1 MRIKTYSDYRPN
13 GPPPR
18 LGLKAASPSVPD
30 EDCNSNTSLAGSL
43 HSTHD
48 ELDAHCDNSGYLWLL
63 DYNPMFRDGSCHHIS
78 VLSSVSA
85 SYKGISDLTSRFEFA
100 SRYKDIAR
108 DLDANLA
115 EADMES
121 FKTEDIHALLMTGDL
136 PHDAIIDDI
145 THDFY
150 TNFLVDTVSCN
161 GVLQSNPQGEMF
173 ASISSSLLEKFRFDS
188 SMSGSSLQGEES
200 VGSINTMSICKSE
213 LLFSP
218 VKEGAHG
225 VHFSVDS
232 LDCELPT
239 EQDLILTC
247 QANKDNYTIAFEG
260 SLTIYSEDS
269 ECAEPAVNQKH
280 DKLVKRLHEGTDFN
294 IALDSDERTRRNL
307 ELLERCKKLTN
318 KLTTSMA
325 RSDLG
330 LTTWCKLKKQ
340 TNQSPL
346 KRHPS
351 GNNNENTNETTDAT
365 NEMSNSVIKSQSLP
379 NLYRRKL
386 LSSSI
391 NSAALSNSTVDS
403 FTANQRIIGTSTCMK
418 VYDVSQN
425 RSTLGSQ
432 HSEPMSTSSSD
443 NQSSSEKSQT
453 KQQPFNLVKLFMK
466 QKSISN
472 DGIVSMD
479 QLDRS
484 ECWPSSSG
492 GESGESMGEQRLGT
506 LKNTLLERPQVDL
519 PIEALEETSSAVYE
533 EIRPTNPYNRVYDE
547 VLIEEEEIEGSR
559 LSDNE
564 SNLYAV
570 VNKPHLKRANLNITN
585 SPSKGRY
592 SRKSC
597 SSQSSATSV
606 SISSCSESDGTQITR
621 MNRVLQ
627 REPCDTK
634 ATSTHF
640 EVDKLDKSMQTSSL
654 PVSSIS
660 HDRDMYKI
668 VEASFLEKLKEGD
681 CEKPVFVLYPNYTL
695 PDISFLNGRPNIYLS
710 PVKVNIS
717 PKSTDSKRNRM
728 HVKGKRPFSCNDV
741 EMLKKKGLGHI
752 KDWDSLNFLLPLECR
767 QLLSE
772 MPELMQYVKEKEVS
786 NKCDKYCNVLPAS
799 KQRNRPISCDCN
811 NLANTTAVSSSS
823 STATQPSSGYR
834 GSSTMLT
841 DESAQNSP
849 APTGNFNP
857 LFVYRYDSATSS
869 EASCANTEGQ
879 RINPSIPKR
888 SLSLADQNRMA
899 KQGEFAPPRPPL
911 PKSILRK
918 SMDKTR
924 KSTAHTKRY
933 SMFEL
938 DDFLQDPIVCG
949 TAAVEHKTKR
959 RSLQEPYYL
968 QNQTNFE
975 YRKNNDLAAKR
986 LSQQFLDA
994 ADKDADYNEYYQD
1007 EGVGTESSLESGK
1020 SNEIKFH
1027 RPHTPPLPKPRTK
1040 QMEYTDFPP
1049 PGALISSADLQQL
1062 EEFLKQSGINC
1073 QNMDEWDQNQVQK
1086 VRSQVTKFLQMKRS
1100 QEENQRSTDSSS
1112 SSCNSKK
1119 SVSFAQK
1126 PDTKTEVPQTQ
1137 TKAVD
1142 ELKVAS
1148 VATPPNSPNISAM
1161 VAQRH
1166 YQGKNLAEIPICEEG
1181 EVSPDEF
1188 SNPTTHHDGRQKYD
1202 LIDVSQKRALVS
1214 NVTDAVE
1221 MLIQHFSPATDQAE
1235 LGFLGDS
1242 KQSPA
1247 CAKIALN
1254 ALCPALYAIFRDG
1267 LKENIE
1273 TSFGAVNNS
1282 VWQMVEATA
1291 RQGPITKSLNELVLR
1306 INSEDAVTEGL
1317 VKFNAFILGLLN
1329 AQSVDAWV
1337 SYVRTRESILAKH
1350 YDPDSLILAGCVGE
1364 SRCRALLDTLL
1375 ASLEPLRLLP
1385 FSLDLMFEMRELHRS
1400 FKKIEN
1406 DMRAASR
1413 PTTINTPPLTL
1424 NQRNLLKLV
1433 RSMQSSAISS
1443 DDCQTSV
1450 IMRHKEPRNKEP
1462 STPDLLNE
1470 SANVKTTVEKNRPRS
1485 CVNPSAIGYDMCP
1498 NNSRIELETNR
1509 RWSGVHLGS
1518 KLMQAFDRLVFDD
1531 SDDYTDSLENNKP
1544 PAKATGNDTKL
1555 DTSGEEH
1562 WRPSSANSSASG
1574 NTGSNSGGKFRR
1586 LQLKWEMLSTAE
1598 SPVTP
1603 SGETSPATARGS
1615 KIPRPVSS
1623 PVRPQAP
1630 AIQSPAKNTHR
1641 GIPVPVRK
1649 GTSPT
1654 SATPR
1659 PNTARTTAVSKKP
1672 PQPANRVIPE
1682 KSTRK
1687 STDKTQ
1693 IPKGAVKKANIQK
1706 SPASR
1711 VDGACVGGAPRPA
1724 SLPYGRA
1731 APPPAPRRAASSS
1744 AARAHAHHAQQQKN
1758 KYVRTLWHRLPSD
1771 SGHLAFNEGERLR
1784 LILEVD
1790 DLYLLCCRGDQK
1802 GLVPRDAVLLE
1813 DF

>member
-1 MRIKTYSDYRPN
+1 MGVTEYDWDSRIGYYS
-13 GPPPR
+13 
-18 LGLKAASPSVPD
+18 
-30 EDCNSNTSLAGSL
+30 
-43 HSTHD
+43 
-48 ELDAHCDNSGYLWLL
+48 
-63 DYNPMFRDGSCHHIS
+63 
-78 VLSSVSA
+78 
-85 SYKGISDLTSRFEFA
+85 
-100 SRYKDIAR
+100 
-108 DLDANLA
+108 
-115 EADMES
+115 
-121 FKTEDIHALLMTGDL
+121 
-136 PHDAIIDDI
+136 
-145 THDFY
+145 
-150 TNFLVDTVSCN
+150 
-161 GVLQSNPQGEMF
+161 
-173 ASISSSLLEKFRFDS
+173 
-188 SMSGSSLQGEES
+188 GEES

-280 DKLVKRLHEGTDFN
+280 DKLVKKDFN
-294 IALDSDERTRRNL
+294 IALDSDERTRRNI

-330 LTTWCKLKKQ
+330 LTTWSKLKKQ
-340 TNQSPL
+340 NSQSPL
-346 KRHPS
+346 QRHPS
-351 GNNNENTNETTDAT
+351 GNNNENSNEAADTT
-365 NEMSNSVIKSQSLP
+365 NEMNNSVIKSQSLP

-403 FTANQRIIGTSTCMK
+403 FTANQRLIGTPTYMK

-425 RSTLGSQ
+425 RSSLGSQ
-432 HSEPMSTSSSD
+432 HSEPMSTSSTD
-443 NQSSSEKSQT
+443 NQTSSDKSQT
-453 KQQPFNLVKLFMK
+453 KQSFNLVKLFMK
-466 QKSISN
+466 QKSMSN
-472 DGIVSMD
+472 DGIVGMD
-479 QLDRS
+479 QIDRS

-492 GESGESMGEQRLGT
+492 GESGESMGEQKTGIFKST
-506 LKNTLLERPQVDL
+506 HAERPQVEL
-519 PIEALEETSSAVYE
+519 PIEALEEPSLGVYE
-533 EIRPTNPYNRVYDE
+533 EIRPTNPFNRVYDE
-547 VLIEEEEIEGSR
+547 VLIEEEEIEGYR
-559 LSDNE
+559 ASDNE

-585 SPSKGRY
+585 SPSKGRN
-592 SRKSC
+592 SRRSC

-621 MNRVLQ
+621 INRVLQ
-627 REPCDTK
+627 REPSDNK
-634 ATSTHF
+634 ATSTHL
-640 EVDKLDKSMQTSSL
+640 EAETLDKSMQTSML
-654 PVSSIS
+654 QASSMS
-660 HDRDMYKI
+660 HDREIYKI
-668 VEASFLEKLKEGD
+668 VEASFLEKLKEGG

-717 PKSTDSKRNRM
+717 PKSNDTRRNRM
-728 HVKGKRPFSCNDV
+728 QVKGKRPFSCNDV

-752 KDWDSLNFLLPLECR
+752 KDWDSLNFLLPLECK

-772 MPELMQYVKEKEVS
+772 MPELMQHMKEKELS
-786 NKCDKYCNVLPAS
+786 NKCDKYCNVSPAS
-799 KQRNRPISCDCN
+799 KQRNRPMSCDCN

-869 EASCANTEGQ
+869 EASCANIEGQ

-888 SLSLADQNRMA
+888 SLSLADQNRIA
-899 KQGEFAPPRPPL
+899 KQGELAPPRPPL

-938 DDFLQDPIVCG
+938 DDIIQDPIVCA

-968 QNQTNFE
+968 QNQTNFD

-994 ADKDADYNEYYQD
+994 AEKDADYNEYYQD

-1040 QMEYTDFPP
+1040 KIEYIDFPP

-1086 VRSQVTKFLQMKRS
+1086 
-1100 QEENQRSTDSSS
+1100 
-1112 SSCNSKK
+1112 
-1119 SVSFAQK
+1119 
-1126 PDTKTEVPQTQ
+1126 
-1137 TKAVD
+1137 
-1142 ELKVAS
+1142 
-1148 VATPPNSPNISAM
+1148 
-1161 VAQRH
+1161 
-1166 YQGKNLAEIPICEEG
+1166 GKNLAEIPICEEG

-1188 SNPTTHHDGRQKYD
+1188 LSPTTHHEGRQKYD

-1235 LGFLGDS
+1235 LAFLGDS

-1337 SYVRTRESILAKH
+1337 SYVRTRESILEKH

-1400 FKKIEN
+1400 FKRIEN

-1433 RSMQSSAISS
+1433 RSMQSSAVSS

-1450 IMRHKEPRNKEP
+1450 IMRHREPRNKEP
-1462 STPDLLNE
+1462 STPDLLND
-1470 SANVKTTVEKNRPRS
+1470 SANVKTTIEKNRPRS
-1485 CVNPSAIGYDMCP
+1485 CVNPSAIGYDVCP
-1498 NNSRIELETNR
+1498 SNSRIDLENNR

-1531 SDDYTDSLENNKP
+1531 SDDYTDSLENHKP
-1544 PAKATGNDTKL
+1544 PARAPGNDTKL
-1555 DTSGEEH
+1555 DTSGEEQ
-1562 WRPSSANSSASG
+1562 WRPGSANSSASG
-1574 NTGSNSGGKFRR
+1574 NTGTGSNNSGGKFRR

-1598 SPVTP
+1598 SPGTP

-1630 AIQSPAKNTHR
+1630 AIQSPAKNAHR

-1649 GTSPT
+1649 GSSPT
-1654 SATPR
+1654 TSTPR
-1659 PNTARTTAVSKKP
+1659 PNTARTAAAAKKP

-1687 STDKTQ
+1687 PADKTRVANV
-1693 IPKGAVKKANIQK
+1693 GAKKTNSSKK

-1711 VDGACVGGAPRPA
+1711 VDGACGGGAPRPA

-1790 DLYLLCCRGDQK
+1790 DQYLLCCRGEQK

>member
-1 MRIKTYSDYRPN
+1 MIALVLCVFAKIVGFVINDNSEKCVQLTEYATIREGKREQKR
-13 GPPPR
+13 PPPR
-18 LGLKAASPSVPD
+18 LGLKAASPAVD
-30 EDCNSNTSLAGSL
+30 EDCNSNPSLAGSQ

-48 ELDAHCDNSGYLWLL
+48 DLDAHCDNSGYLWFL
-63 DYNPMFRDGSCHHIS
+63 DYNPIFRDGSCHHTS

-85 SYKGISDLTSRFEFA
+85 SYKGIGDLTSRFEFT
-100 SRYKDIAR
+100 SRYNDIAR

-115 EADMES
+115 EADIES
-121 FKTEDIHALLMTGDL
+121 FKTEDIHALLMTANL
-136 PHDAIIDDI
+136 PHDDRAND
-145 THDFY
+145 
-150 TNFLVDTVSCN
+150 
-161 GVLQSNPQGEMF
+161 SNPHGEMF
-173 ASISSSLLEKFRFDS
+173 ASISSSMMEKFRFDS
-188 SMSGSSLQGEES
+188 SMSNNSSFQGEES

-269 ECAEPAVNQKH
+269 ECAEPAVSQNH
-280 DKLVKRLHEGTDFN
+280 DKLDKDDIN
-294 IALDSDERTRRNL
+294 IILDSDERTRRNL

-330 LTTWCKLKKQ
+330 LTTWSKLKKQ
-340 TNQSPL
+340 TSQLPL
-346 KRHPS
+346 QRHPS
-351 GNNNENTNETTDAT
+351 GNNNENSNESTDVT
-365 NEMSNSVIKSQSLP
+365 NEMNNSVIKSQSLP
-379 NLYRRKL
+379 NLYRKKL
-386 LSSSI
+386 MSSSI

-403 FTANQRIIGTSTCMK
+403 FTSNQRLNGTPTCMK

-425 RSTLGSQ
+425 RSQGSQ
-432 HSEPMSTSSSD
+432 HSEPMSTSSTD
-443 NQSSSEKSQT
+443 NQTSTDKSQT
-453 KQQPFNLVKLFMK
+453 KQQSFNLVKLFMK
-466 QKSISN
+466 QKSNSN
-472 DGIVSMD
+472 EGIVTMD

-484 ECWPSSSG
+484 ECWPSSG
-492 GESGESMGEQRLGT
+492 GESGESLGENKPEDCKT
-506 LKNTLLERPQVDL
+506 ISVNRPQAEL
-519 PIEALEETSSAVYE
+519 PSEATEETSPLFYE
-533 EIRPTNPYNRVYDE
+533 EIRSANPYNRVYDE
-547 VLIEEEEIEGSR
+547 VLIEEEESDGTK
-559 LSDNE
+559 LSDSE
-564 SNLYAV
+564 SNLYAI
-570 VNKPHLKRANLNITN
+570 VNKPRIRRTNTNLIG
-585 SPSKGRY
+585 SPSKVRTN
-592 SRKSC
+592 RKSC
-597 SSQSSATSV
+597 SSHSSATSV
-606 SISSCSESDGTQITR
+606 SISSCSESDGTQITK
-621 MNRVLQ
+621 MNRALQ

-640 EVDKLDKSMQTSSL
+640 ESNTQDKSMQTSYLQTS
-654 PVSSIS
+654 VS
-660 HDRDMYKI
+660 HDRELFKV
-668 VEASFLEKLKEGD
+668 VEPSFLEKLKEGD

-695 PDISFLNGRPNIYLS
+695 PDISFLNGRPNIYLN
-710 PVKVNIS
+710 PVKVNVS
-717 PKSTDSKRNRM
+717 PKSSESKRGRT
-728 HVKGKRPFSCNDV
+728 HIKGKRPFSCNDV

-772 MPELMQYVKEKEVS
+772 VPELMQHIKEKETTS
-786 NKCDKYCNVLPAS
+786 KCTDKYCNTPAS
-799 KQRNRPISCDCN
+799 LRQRNRPTSCDCN
-811 NLANTTAVSSSS
+811 NLGTNTTAVSSSS

-841 DESAQNSP
+841 DSSAQNSP
-849 APTGNFNP
+849 APTGAFNP

-869 EASCANTEGQ
+869 EASGVHNDGQ
-879 RINPSIPKR
+879 RINPSVPRR
-888 SLSLADQNRMA
+888 SLSLAEQNRLV
-899 KQGEFAPPRPPL
+899 KQGEPVPPRPPL

-918 SMDKTR
+918 SIDKTR
-924 KSTAHTKRY
+924 KSSTHTKRY
-933 SMFEL
+933 SMFEM
-938 DDFLQDPIVCG
+938 DDLIQDPIVCAN
-949 TAAVEHKTKR
+949 AAVEQKTKR

-968 QNQTNFE
+968 QNQNIDH
-975 YRKNNDLAAKR
+975 RKNNDLAAKR

-994 ADKDADYNEYYQD
+994 AEKDIDYNEYYQD

-1020 SNEIKFH
+1020 SNELKFH
-1027 RPHTPPLPKPRTK
+1027 RPHTPPMPKPRTK
-1040 QMEYTDFPP
+1040 KLEYIEFPP

-1062 EEFLKQSGINC
+1062 EEFLKQSGFNC

-1100 QEENQRSTDSSS
+1100 QEENQRSTDSSE

-1126 PDTKTEVPQTQ
+1126 SEGKIDVPTGPS
-1137 TKAVD
+1137 KAVED
-1142 ELKVAS
+1142 LK
-1148 VATPPNSPNISAM
+1148 
-1161 VAQRH
+1161 
-1166 YQGKNLAEIPICEEG
+1166 GKNLAEIPICEEA

-1188 SNPTTHHDGRQKYD
+1188 GSPTRHEGRVKYD
-1202 LIDVSQKRALVS
+1202 MIDVSQKRALVS

-1221 MLIQHFSPATDQAE
+1221 MLIQHFSTATDQAE
-1235 LGFLGDS
+1235 LAFLGDS

-1282 VWQMVEATA
+1282 VWQMVESTA

-1364 SRCRALLDTLL
+1364 PRCRALLDTLL

-1400 FKKIEN
+1400 FKRIES

-1413 PTTINTPPLTL
+1413 PSAINTPQLTL

-1433 RSMQSSAISS
+1433 RSMQSSGMS
-1443 DDCQTSV
+1443 DDSQASV
-1450 IMRHKEPRNKEP
+1450 IMRNKEP
-1462 STPDLLNE
+1462 STPDLLNDT
-1470 SANVKTTVEKNRPRS
+1470 ANLKTTIEKNRPRS
-1485 CVNPSAIGYDMCP
+1485 CVNPTPLGYDLCP
-1498 NNSRIELETNR
+1498 NNSRIELENNR
-1509 RWSGVHLGS
+1509 RWSGVQLGS

-1544 PAKATGNDTKL
+1544 SSKTAGNETKL
-1555 DTSGEEH
+1555 DTSGEEQ
-1562 WRPSSANSSASG
+1562 WRPSSANSCASN
-1574 NTGSNSGGKFRR
+1574 NTGNGSNNSGGKFRK
-1586 LQLKWEMLSTAE
+1586 LQLKWEMLSNAE

-1603 SGETSPATARGS
+1603 TDVSGETSPAAARGS

-1630 AIQSPAKNTHR
+1630 SIPSPAKTHNAPR
-1641 GIPVPVRK
+1641 GIPIAVRK

-1654 SATPR
+1654 STGR
-1659 PNTARTTAVSKKP
+1659 PQTAQRNTANSKKP
-1672 PQPANRVIPE
+1672 PQPANRI
-1682 KSTRK
+1682 
-1687 STDKTQ
+1687 
-1693 IPKGAVKKANIQK
+1693 IQK
-1706 SPASR
+1706 KPARNSLDKNGNSNVAENKNLSNIKKTPTSR
-1711 VDGACVGGAPRPA
+1711 VDQAGAGAGGAAPRPA

-1744 AARAHAHHAQQQKN
+1744 AARHTQKH

-1790 DLYLLCCRGDQK
+1790 EQYLLCCRGDQK
-1802 GLVPRDAVLLE
+1802 GLVPRDAVMD

>member
-1 MRIKTYSDYRPN
+1 MR
-13 GPPPR
+13 PPPR
-18 LGLKAASPSVPD
+18 LGLKAGSPGVAGVD
-30 EDCNSNTSLAGSL
+30 EDCNSNPSLAGSQN
-43 HSTHD
+43 STHD
-48 ELDAHCDNSGYLWLL
+48 DLDGHCDNSGYLWFL
-63 DYNPMFRDGSCHHIS
+63 DYNPIFRDGSCHHTS

-85 SYKGISDLTSRFEFA
+85 SYKGIGDLTSRFEFT
-100 SRYKDIAR
+100 SRYNDLAR

-115 EADMES
+115 EADIES
-121 FKTEDIHALLMTGDL
+121 FKTEDIHALLMTANL
-136 PHDAIIDDI
+136 PHDTILDDRAN
-145 THDFY
+145 D
-150 TNFLVDTVSCN
+150 
-161 GVLQSNPQGEMF
+161 
-173 ASISSSLLEKFRFDS
+173 
-188 SMSGSSLQGEES
+188 GEES

-218 VKEGAHG
+218 VKEAAHG

-247 QANKDNYTIAFEG
+247 QANKNNYTIAFEG

-280 DKLVKRLHEGTDFN
+280 DKLDKDMK
-294 IALDSDERTRRNL
+294 IILDSDERTRRNL

-318 KLTTSMA
+318 KLTSSMA

-330 LTTWCKLKKQ
+330 LTTWSKLKKQ
-340 TNQSPL
+340 NSQLPL
-346 KRHPS
+346 QRHPS
-351 GNNNENTNETTDAT
+351 GNNNENSNENSNVT
-365 NEMSNSVIKSQSLP
+365 NEMNNSVIKSQSLP

-386 LSSSI
+386 MSSSI

-403 FTANQRIIGTSTCMK
+403 FTANQRLHSTPICMK

-425 RSTLGSQ
+425 RSQGSQ
-432 HSEPMSTSSSD
+432 HSEPMSTSSTDHTSTD
-443 NQSSSEKSQT
+443 KSQT
-453 KQQPFNLVKLFMK
+453 KQQSFNLVKLFMK
-466 QKSISN
+466 QKSDSN
-472 DGIVSMD
+472 EGIVTMD

-484 ECWPSSSG
+484 ECWPSSG
-492 GESGESMGEQRLGT
+492 GESGESLGEHKTEDCKLIS
-506 LKNTLLERPQVDL
+506 ERPQAEL
-519 PIEALEETSSAVYE
+519 PSEATEDTSSLFYE
-533 EIRPTNPYNRVYDE
+533 EIRTNPFNRVYDE
-547 VLIEEEEIEGSR
+547 VLIEEEESDGAK
-559 LSDNE
+559 LSDSE
-564 SNLYAV
+564 HNLYAV
-570 VNKPHLKRANLNITN
+570 VNKPRIRRTNTNLVN
-585 SPSKGRY
+585 SPSRVR
-592 SRKSC
+592 SNRKSC
-597 SSQSSATSV
+597 SSHSSATSV
-606 SISSCSESDGTQITR
+606 SISSCSESDGTQITK
-621 MNRVLQ
+621 MNKIIH

-634 ATSTHF
+634 ATSTNF
-640 EVDKLDKSMQTSSL
+640 ETSTEDKSMQTSTLQTS
-654 PVSSIS
+654 VS
-660 HDRDMYKI
+660 HERELFKV

-710 PVKVNIS
+710 PLKINT
-717 PKSTDSKRNRM
+717 PKTVDSKRGRAQI
-728 HVKGKRPFSCNDV
+728 KGKRPFSCNDV

-772 MPELMQYVKEKEVS
+772 VPELMQHIKEKEIVP
-786 NKCDKYCNVLPAS
+786 KCTDKYCGAS
-799 KQRNRPISCDCN
+799 PSSRLKNRPMSCDCN
-811 NLANTTAVSSSS
+811 NLNTTNTTAVSSSS

-841 DESAQNSP
+841 DSSAQNSP
-849 APTGNFNP
+849 APAGNFNP

-869 EASCANTEGQ
+869 EASGLHNDSQRANPT
-879 RINPSIPKR
+879 IPKR
-888 SLSLADQNRMA
+888 SLSLAEQHRLA
-899 KQGEFAPPRPPL
+899 KQGEPVPPRPPL

-918 SMDKTR
+918 SLDKTK
-924 KSTAHTKRY
+924 KSNTHTKRY
-933 SMFEL
+933 SMFEM
-938 DDFLQDPIVCG
+938 DDLIQDPLVCG
-949 TAAVEHKTKR
+949 TGAVEQKTKR

-968 QNQTNFE
+968 QNQNID

-994 ADKDADYNEYYQD
+994 AEKDIDYNEYYQD

-1020 SNEIKFH
+1020 SNELKYH
-1027 RPHTPPLPKPRTK
+1027 RPHTPPMPKPRTK
-1040 QMEYTDFPP
+1040 KMEYIEFPP
-1049 PGALISSADLQQL
+1049 PSALISSADLQQL
-1062 EEFLKQSGINC
+1062 EEFLKLSGFNC

-1086 VRSQVTKFLQMKRS
+1086 
-1100 QEENQRSTDSSS
+1100 
-1112 SSCNSKK
+1112 
-1119 SVSFAQK
+1119 
-1126 PDTKTEVPQTQ
+1126 
-1137 TKAVD
+1137 
-1142 ELKVAS
+1142 
-1148 VATPPNSPNISAM
+1148 
-1161 VAQRH
+1161 
-1166 YQGKNLAEIPICEEG
+1166 GKNLAEMPICEEA

-1188 SNPTTHHDGRQKYD
+1188 GSPTRHEGRVKFD
-1202 LIDVSQKRALVS
+1202 MIDVSQKRALVS

-1221 MLIQHFSPATDQAE
+1221 MLIQHFSSATDQTE
-1235 LGFLGDS
+1235 LAFLGDS

-1282 VWQMVEATA
+1282 VWQMVESTA

-1337 SYVRTRESILAKH
+1337 TYVRTRESILAKH

-1364 SRCRALLDTLL
+1364 PRCRALLDTLL

-1400 FKKIEN
+1400 FKRIEN

-1413 PTTINTPPLTL
+1413 PTTINTPQLTL

-1433 RSMQSSAISS
+1433 RSMQSSGMS
-1443 DDCQTSV
+1443 DDSQASV
-1450 IMRHKEPRNKEP
+1450 IMRNKEPKSKEP
-1462 STPDLLNE
+1462 STPDLLNDT
-1470 SANVKTTVEKNRPRS
+1470 ANLKTAVEKNRPRS
-1485 CVNPSAIGYDMCP
+1485 CVNPTPLGYDLCP
-1498 NNSRIELETNR
+1498 NNSRIELDTNR
-1509 RWSGVHLGS
+1509 RWSGVQLGS

-1544 PAKATGNDTKL
+1544 STKTPAVEKL
-1555 DTSGEEH
+1555 DTSGEEQ
-1562 WRPSSANSSASG
+1562 WRPSSANSCGSN
-1574 NTGSNSGGKFRR
+1574 NTGNGSNNSGGKFRR
-1586 LQLKWEMLSTAE
+1586 LQLKWEMISNAE

-1603 SGETSPATARGS
+1603 TSETSPATARGS

-1630 AIQSPAKNTHR
+1630 SIPSPAKNGHR
-1641 GIPVPVRK
+1641 GIPVAVRK
-1649 GTSPT
+1649 GSSPT
-1654 SATPR
+1654 TSSPR
-1659 PNTARTTAVSKKP
+1659 SQTTQRAAANSKKP
-1672 PQPANRVIPE
+1672 PQAANRIPVKPE
-1682 KSTRK
+1682 RK
-1687 STDKTQ
+1687 SLDSGRNNR
-1693 IPKGAVKKANIQK
+1693 IPDSKVKI
-1706 SPASR
+1706 SPTSR
-1711 VDGACVGGAPRPA
+1711 VDQAQGASGVTPRPS

-1731 APPPAPRRAASSS
+1731 APPAAPRRAASSS
-1744 AARAHAHHAQQQKN
+1744 AARAHTQQKH

-1790 DLYLLCCRGDQK
+1790 DQHLLCCRGEQK

>member
-1 MRIKTYSDYRPN
+1 MGVT
-13 GPPPR
+13 
-18 LGLKAASPSVPD
+18 
-30 EDCNSNTSLAGSL
+30 
-43 HSTHD
+43 
-48 ELDAHCDNSGYLWLL
+48 
-63 DYNPMFRDGSCHHIS
+63 
-78 VLSSVSA
+78 
-85 SYKGISDLTSRFEFA
+85 EF
-100 SRYKDIAR
+100 DW
-108 DLDANLA
+108 D
-115 EADMES
+115 
-121 FKTEDIHALLMTGDL
+121 
-136 PHDAIIDDI
+136 
-145 THDFY
+145 
-150 TNFLVDTVSCN
+150 SCN
-161 GVLQSNPQGEMF
+161 GGYYS
-173 ASISSSLLEKFRFDS
+173 
-188 SMSGSSLQGEES
+188 GEES

-269 ECAEPAVNQKH
+269 ECAEPAVNQNH
-280 DKLVKRLHEGTDFN
+280 DKLDKDDIN
-294 IALDSDERTRRNL
+294 IILDSDERTRRNL
-307 ELLERCKKLTN
+307 ELLERCKKLTH

-330 LTTWCKLKKQ
+330 LTTWSKLKKQ
-340 TNQSPL
+340 TSHLPL
-346 KRHPS
+346 QRHPS
-351 GNNNENTNETTDAT
+351 GNNNENSNESTDVT
-365 NEMSNSVIKSQSLP
+365 NEMNNSVIKSQSLP
-379 NLYRRKL
+379 NLYRKKL
-386 LSSSI
+386 MSSSI

-403 FTANQRIIGTSTCMK
+403 FTSNQRLNGTPTCMK

-425 RSTLGSQ
+425 RSQGSQ
-432 HSEPMSTSSSD
+432 HSEPMSTSSTD
-443 NQSSSEKSQT
+443 NQTSTDKSQT
-453 KQQPFNLVKLFMK
+453 KQQSFNLVKLFMK
-466 QKSISN
+466 QKSNSN
-472 DGIVSMD
+472 EGIVTMD

-484 ECWPSSSG
+484 ECWPSSG
-492 GESGESMGEQRLGT
+492 GESGESLGENKPDDSKT
-506 LKNTLLERPQVDL
+506 ISVNRPQAEL
-519 PIEALEETSSAVYE
+519 PSEATEETSSLFYE
-533 EIRPTNPYNRVYDE
+533 EIRSVNPFNRVYDE
-547 VLIEEEEIEGSR
+547 VLIEEEESDGTK
-559 LSDNE
+559 LSDSE
-564 SNLYAV
+564 SNLYAI
-570 VNKPHLKRANLNITN
+570 VNKPRIRRTNTNLIG
-585 SPSKGRY
+585 SPSKVR
-592 SRKSC
+592 SNRKSC
-597 SSQSSATSV
+597 SSHSSATSV
-606 SISSCSESDGTQITR
+606 SISSCSESDGTQITK
-621 MNRVLQ
+621 MNRALH

-640 EVDKLDKSMQTSSL
+640 ESSTQDKSMQTSNLQASV
-654 PVSSIS
+654 PQ
-660 HDRDMYKI
+660 DRELFKV

-695 PDISFLNGRPNIYLS
+695 PDISFLNGRPNIYLN
-710 PVKVNIS
+710 PVKVNVS
-717 PKSTDSKRNRM
+717 PKSSESKRGRTQI
-728 HVKGKRPFSCNDV
+728 KGKRPFSCNDV

-772 MPELMQYVKEKEVS
+772 VPELMQHIKEKENTS
-786 NKCDKYCNVLPAS
+786 KCTDKYCNTPAS
-799 KQRNRPISCDCN
+799 LRQRNRPTSCDCN
-811 NLANTTAVSSSS
+811 NLGTNTTAVSSSS

-841 DESAQNSP
+841 DSSAQNSP
-849 APTGNFNP
+849 APTGAFNP

-869 EASCANTEGQ
+869 EASGLHNDGQ
-879 RINPSIPKR
+879 RINPSIPRR
-888 SLSLADQNRMA
+888 SLSLAEQNRLA
-899 KQGEFAPPRPPL
+899 KQGESVPPRPPL

-918 SMDKTR
+918 SIDKTR
-924 KSTAHTKRY
+924 KSSAKRY
-933 SMFEL
+933 SMFEM
-938 DDFLQDPIVCG
+938 DDLIQDPIVCAN
-949 TAAVEHKTKR
+949 AAVENKTKR

-968 QNQTNFE
+968 QNQNID

-994 ADKDADYNEYYQD
+994 AEKDIDYNEYYHD

-1020 SNEIKFH
+1020 SNELKFH
-1027 RPHTPPLPKPRTK
+1027 RPHTPPMPKPRTK
-1040 QMEYTDFPP
+1040 KLEYIEFPP

-1062 EEFLKQSGINC
+1062 EEFLKQSGFNC

-1086 VRSQVTKFLQMKRS
+1086 
-1100 QEENQRSTDSSS
+1100 
-1112 SSCNSKK
+1112 
-1119 SVSFAQK
+1119 
-1126 PDTKTEVPQTQ
+1126 
-1137 TKAVD
+1137 
-1142 ELKVAS
+1142 
-1148 VATPPNSPNISAM
+1148 
-1161 VAQRH
+1161 
-1166 YQGKNLAEIPICEEG
+1166 GKNLAEIPICEEA

-1188 SNPTTHHDGRQKYD
+1188 GSPTRHEGRVKYD
-1202 LIDVSQKRALVS
+1202 MIDVSQKRALVS

-1221 MLIQHFSPATDQAE
+1221 MLIQHFSTATDQAE
-1235 LGFLGDS
+1235 LAFLGDS

-1282 VWQMVEATA
+1282 VWQMVESTA

-1350 YDPDSLILAGCVGE
+1350 YDPDSLVLAGCVGE
-1364 SRCRALLDTLL
+1364 PRCRALLDTLL

-1400 FKKIEN
+1400 FKRIES

-1413 PTTINTPPLTL
+1413 PSAINTPQLTL

-1433 RSMQSSAISS
+1433 RSMQSSGIS
-1443 DDCQTSV
+1443 DDSQASV
-1450 IMRHKEPRNKEP
+1450 IMRNKEP
-1462 STPDLLNE
+1462 STPDLLNDT
-1470 SANVKTTVEKNRPRS
+1470 ANLKTTIEKNRPRS
-1485 CVNPSAIGYDMCP
+1485 CVNPTPLGYDMCP
-1498 NNSRIELETNR
+1498 NNSRIDLENNR
-1509 RWSGVHLGS
+1509 RWSGVQLGS

-1544 PAKATGNDTKL
+1544 SSKTAANETKL
-1555 DTSGEEH
+1555 DTSGEEQ
-1562 WRPSSANSSASG
+1562 WRPSSANSSGSN
-1574 NTGSNSGGKFRR
+1574 NTGNGSNNSGGKFRK

-1603 SGETSPATARGS
+1603 TGETSPAAVRS

-1630 AIQSPAKNTHR
+1630 SIPSPAKSHNAPR
-1641 GIPVPVRK
+1641 GIPVAVRK
-1649 GTSPT
+1649 GASPT
-1654 SATPR
+1654 STSR
-1659 PNTARTTAVSKKP
+1659 PQTAQRNTANKKP
-1672 PQPANRVIPE
+1672 PQPANRIIHE
-1682 KSTRK
+1682 KPTRK
-1687 STDKTQ
+1687 SLDKNGNLNLAEN
-1693 IPKGAVKKANIQK
+1693 KNLSNLRKA
-1706 SPASR
+1706 PTSR
-1711 VDGACVGGAPRPA
+1711 VDQAGGAAGLAPRPA

-1744 AARAHAHHAQQQKN
+1744 ATRHTQKH

-1771 SGHLAFNEGERLR
+1771 SGHLAFNEGEKLR

-1790 DLYLLCCRGDQK
+1790 EQYLLCCRGDQK
-1802 GLVPRDAVLLE
+1802 GLVPRDAVMD

>member
-1 MRIKTYSDYRPN
+1 MR
-13 GPPPR
+13 PPPR
-18 LGLKAASPSVPD
+18 LGLKAASPGVD
-30 EDCNSNTSLAGSL
+30 EDCNSNPSLAGSQ

-48 ELDAHCDNSGYLWLL
+48 DLDAHCDNSGYLWFL
-63 DYNPMFRDGSCHHIS
+63 DYNPIFRDGSCHHTS

-85 SYKGISDLTSRFEFA
+85 SYKGIGDLTSRFEFT
-100 SRYKDIAR
+100 SRYNDIAR

-115 EADMES
+115 EADIES
-121 FKTEDIHALLMTGDL
+121 FKTEDIHALLMTANL
-136 PHDAIIDDI
+136 PHDDRVND
-145 THDFY
+145 
-150 TNFLVDTVSCN
+150 
-161 GVLQSNPQGEMF
+161 SNPHGEMF
-173 ASISSSLLEKFRFDS
+173 ASISSSMMEKFRFDS
-188 SMSGSSLQGEES
+188 SMSNNSSFQVRLTTSMFYVSPAFYFHQHISLIYNMGVTEFDWDSCNGGYYSGEES

-269 ECAEPAVNQKH
+269 ECAEPAVNQNH
-280 DKLVKRLHEGTDFN
+280 DKLDKDDIN
-294 IALDSDERTRRNL
+294 IILDSDERTRRNL
-307 ELLERCKKLTN
+307 ELLERCKKLTH

-330 LTTWCKLKKQ
+330 LTTWSKLKKQ
-340 TNQSPL
+340 TSHLPL
-346 KRHPS
+346 QRHPS
-351 GNNNENTNETTDAT
+351 GNNNENSNESTDVA
-365 NEMSNSVIKSQSLP
+365 NEMNNSVIKSQSLP
-379 NLYRRKL
+379 NLYRKKL
-386 LSSSI
+386 MSSSI

-403 FTANQRIIGTSTCMK
+403 FTSNQRLNGTPTCMK

-425 RSTLGSQ
+425 RSQGSQ
-432 HSEPMSTSSSD
+432 HSEPMSTSSTD
-443 NQSSSEKSQT
+443 NQTSTDKSQT
-453 KQQPFNLVKLFMK
+453 KQQSFNLVKLFMK
-466 QKSISN
+466 QKSNSN
-472 DGIVSMD
+472 EGIVTMD

-484 ECWPSSSG
+484 ECWPSSG
-492 GESGESMGEQRLGT
+492 GESGESLGENKPDDSKT
-506 LKNTLLERPQVDL
+506 ISVNRPQAEL
-519 PIEALEETSSAVYE
+519 PSEATEETSSLFYE
-533 EIRPTNPYNRVYDE
+533 EIRSVNPYNRVYDE
-547 VLIEEEEIEGSR
+547 VLIEEEESDGTK
-559 LSDNE
+559 LSDSE
-564 SNLYAV
+564 SNLYAI
-570 VNKPHLKRANLNITN
+570 VNKPRIRRTNTNLIG
-585 SPSKGRY
+585 SPSKVR
-592 SRKSC
+592 SNRKSC
-597 SSQSSATSV
+597 SSHSSATSV
-606 SISSCSESDGTQITR
+606 SISSCSESDGTQITK
-621 MNRVLQ
+621 MNRALH

-640 EVDKLDKSMQTSSL
+640 ESSTQDKSMQTSNLQASV
-654 PVSSIS
+654 PQ
-660 HDRDMYKI
+660 DRELFKV

-695 PDISFLNGRPNIYLS
+695 PDISFLNGRPNIYLN
-710 PVKVNIS
+710 PVKVNVS
-717 PKSTDSKRNRM
+717 PKSSESKRGRTQI
-728 HVKGKRPFSCNDV
+728 KGKRPFSCNDV

-772 MPELMQYVKEKEVS
+772 VPELMQHIKEKENTS
-786 NKCDKYCNVLPAS
+786 KCTDKYCNTPAS
-799 KQRNRPISCDCN
+799 LRQRNRPTSCDCN
-811 NLANTTAVSSSS
+811 NLGTNTTAVSSSS

-841 DESAQNSP
+841 DSSAQNSP
-849 APTGNFNP
+849 APTGAFNP

-869 EASCANTEGQ
+869 EASGLHNDGQ
-879 RINPSIPKR
+879 RINPSIPRR
-888 SLSLADQNRMA
+888 SLSLAEQNRLA
-899 KQGEFAPPRPPL
+899 KQGESVPPRPPL

-918 SMDKTR
+918 SIDKTR
-924 KSTAHTKRY
+924 KSSAKRY
-933 SMFEL
+933 SMFEM
-938 DDFLQDPIVCG
+938 DDLIQDPIVCAN
-949 TAAVEHKTKR
+949 AAVENKTKR

-968 QNQTNFE
+968 QNQNID

-994 ADKDADYNEYYQD
+994 AEKDIDYNEYYHD

-1020 SNEIKFH
+1020 SNELKFH
-1027 RPHTPPLPKPRTK
+1027 RPHTPPMPKPRTK
-1040 QMEYTDFPP
+1040 KLEYIEFPP

-1062 EEFLKQSGINC
+1062 EEFLKQSGFNC

-1086 VRSQVTKFLQMKRS
+1086 
-1100 QEENQRSTDSSS
+1100 
-1112 SSCNSKK
+1112 
-1119 SVSFAQK
+1119 
-1126 PDTKTEVPQTQ
+1126 
-1137 TKAVD
+1137 
-1142 ELKVAS
+1142 
-1148 VATPPNSPNISAM
+1148 
-1161 VAQRH
+1161 
-1166 YQGKNLAEIPICEEG
+1166 GKNLAEIPICEEA

-1188 SNPTTHHDGRQKYD
+1188 GSPTRHEGRVKYD
-1202 LIDVSQKRALVS
+1202 MIDVSQKRALVS

-1221 MLIQHFSPATDQAE
+1221 MLIQHFSTATDQAE
-1235 LGFLGDS
+1235 LAFLGDS

-1282 VWQMVEATA
+1282 VWQMVESTA

-1364 SRCRALLDTLL
+1364 PRCRALLDTLL

-1400 FKKIEN
+1400 FKRIES

-1413 PTTINTPPLTL
+1413 PSAINTPQLTL

-1433 RSMQSSAISS
+1433 RSMQSSGIS
-1443 DDCQTSV
+1443 DDSQASV
-1450 IMRHKEPRNKEP
+1450 IMRNKEP
-1462 STPDLLNE
+1462 STPDLLNDT
-1470 SANVKTTVEKNRPRS
+1470 ANLKTTIEKNRPRS
-1485 CVNPSAIGYDMCP
+1485 CVNPTPLGYDMCP
-1498 NNSRIELETNR
+1498 NNSRIDLENNR
-1509 RWSGVHLGS
+1509 RWSGVQLGS

-1544 PAKATGNDTKL
+1544 SSKTAANETKL
-1555 DTSGEEH
+1555 DTSGEEQ
-1562 WRPSSANSSASG
+1562 WRPSSANSCGSN
-1574 NTGSNSGGKFRR
+1574 NTGNGSNNSGGKFRK

-1603 SGETSPATARGS
+1603 TGETSPAAVRS

-1630 AIQSPAKNTHR
+1630 SIPSPAKSHNAPR
-1641 GIPVPVRK
+1641 GIPIAVRK
-1649 GTSPT
+1649 GASPT
-1654 SATPR
+1654 STSR
-1659 PNTARTTAVSKKP
+1659 PQTAQRNTANKKP
-1672 PQPANRVIPE
+1672 PQPANRITHE
-1682 KSTRK
+1682 KPARK
-1687 STDKTQ
+1687 SLDKNGNSNLAENKNL
-1693 IPKGAVKKANIQK
+1693 INLRKA
-1706 SPASR
+1706 PTSR
-1711 VDGACVGGAPRPA
+1711 VDQAGGAAGLAPRPA

-1744 AARAHAHHAQQQKN
+1744 ATRHTQKH

-1771 SGHLAFNEGERLR
+1771 SGHLAFNEGEKLR

-1790 DLYLLCCRGDQK
+1790 EQYLLCCRGDQK
-1802 GLVPRDAVLLE
+1802 GLVPRDAVME

>member
-1 MRIKTYSDYRPN
+1 MRIKSHTDYRPN

-18 LGLKAASPSVPD
+18 LGLKAASPGVAGVD
-30 EDCNSNTSLAGSL
+30 EDCNSNTSLAGSQ
-43 HSTHD
+43 HSAHD
-48 ELDAHCDNSGYLWLL
+48 DLDAHCDNSGYLWFL
-63 DYNPMFRDGSCHHIS
+63 DYNPIFRDSSCHHTS

-85 SYKGISDLTSRFEFA
+85 SYKGISDLTSRFEFT
-100 SRYKDIAR
+100 SRYNDLAR

-121 FKTEDIHALLMTGDL
+121 FKTEDIHALLMTANL
-136 PHDAIIDDI
+136 PHDTIIDDR
-145 THDFY
+145 THD
-150 TNFLVDTVSCN
+150 CN
-161 GVLQSNPQGEMF
+161 PRGEMF
-173 ASISSSLLEKFRFDS
+173 ASISSSLMEKFRFDS
-188 SMSGSSLQGEES
+188 SISGDSSFQGEES

-269 ECAEPAVNQKH
+269 ECAEPAVNPKH
-280 DKLVKRLHEGTDFN
+280 DKLGKDNLV
-294 IALDSDERTRRNL
+294 ALDSDERTRRNL

-330 LTTWCKLKKQ
+330 LTTWSKLKKQ
-340 TNQSPL
+340 SSETPL
-346 KRHPS
+346 RRHPS
-351 GNNNENTNETTDAT
+351 GNNNEDSNESTDVT
-365 NEMSNSVIKSQSLP
+365 SEMNSSVIKSQSLP

-386 LSSSI
+386 MSSSI

-403 FTANQRIIGTSTCMK
+403 FTANHKLTGNSTCMK

-432 HSEPMSTSSSD
+432 HSEPMSTSSTENQTSSD
-443 NQSSSEKSQT
+443 KSQP
-453 KQQPFNLVKLFMK
+453 KQSFNLVKLFMK

-472 DGIVSMD
+472 DGIVGMD

-492 GESGESMGEQRLGT
+492 GDSGESMGEQKLAD
-506 LKNTLLERPQVDL
+506 LKSVSADRPQAEL
-519 PIEALEETSSAVYE
+519 PCDTEENTSVIYD
-533 EIRPTNPYNRVYDE
+533 EIRSVNPYNRVYDE
-547 VLIEEEEIEGSR
+547 VIEEEENLEGAK
-559 LSDNE
+559 LSGSDT
-564 SNLYAV
+564 NLYAV
-570 VNKPHLKRANLNITN
+570 VNKPHIKRANMSSNN
-585 SPSKGRY
+585 SPCKTR

-621 MNRVLQ
+621 MNKIPL
-627 REPCDTK
+627 RESCDHK
-634 ATSTHF
+634 STSTHL
-640 EVDKLDKSMQTSSL
+640 EADTLDKSMQTSNIQ
-654 PVSSIS
+654 VSTIS
-660 HDRDMYKI
+660 HERELLKV
-668 VEASFLEKLKEGD
+668 VEPSFLEKLKEGD

-695 PDISFLNGRPNIYLS
+695 PDISFLNGRPNIYLN
-710 PVKVNIS
+710 PLKVNIS
-717 PKSTDSKRNRM
+717 PKSNESKKTRM
-728 HVKGKRPFSCNDV
+728 QVKGKRPFSCNDV
-741 EMLKKKGLGHI
+741 EILKKKGLSHI
-752 KDWDSLNFLLPLECR
+752 KDWDSLNFLLPLECK

-772 MPELMQYVKEKEVS
+772 LPELAQIKEKEGVS
-786 NKCDKYCNVLPAS
+786 KCSDKYCNSSPSCKS
-799 KQRNRPISCDCN
+799 KNRPMSCDCN
-811 NLANTTAVSSSS
+811 NLVGNNTAVSSSS

-841 DESAQNSP
+841 DSSAQNSP
-849 APTGNFNP
+849 APAGNFNP

-869 EASCANTEGQ
+869 EASCVNNDGL
-879 RINPSIPKR
+879 RIIPTIPKR
-888 SLSLADQNRMA
+888 SLSLADQNRMV
-899 KQGEFAPPRPPL
+899 KQGELAPPRPPL

-918 SMDKTR
+918 SVDKTR
-924 KSTAHTKRY
+924 KSTSHTKRY
-933 SMFEL
+933 SMFEM
-938 DDFLQDPIVCG
+938 DEFIQDPIVCA

-968 QNQTNFE
+968 QNQNLD

-994 ADKDADYNEYYQD
+994 AEKDAEYNEYYQD

-1040 QMEYTDFPP
+1040 KMEYIDFPP

-1062 EEFLKQSGINC
+1062 EEFLKQSGFNC

-1086 VRSQVTKFLQMKRS
+1086 
-1100 QEENQRSTDSSS
+1100 
-1112 SSCNSKK
+1112 
-1119 SVSFAQK
+1119 A
-1126 PDTKTEVPQTQ
+1126 
-1137 TKAVD
+1137 
-1142 ELKVAS
+1142 
-1148 VATPPNSPNISAM
+1148 
-1161 VAQRH
+1161 
-1166 YQGKNLAEIPICEEG
+1166 KNLAEIPICEEG

-1188 SNPTTHHDGRQKYD
+1188 GTPTLHEGRAKYD

-1235 LGFLGDS
+1235 LAFLGDS

-1267 LKENIE
+1267 LKESIE
-1273 TSFGAVNNS
+1273 TSFGSVNNS

-1337 SYVRTRESILAKH
+1337 SYVRTRESILEKH
-1350 YDPDSLILAGCVGE
+1350 YGPDSLILAGCIGE
-1364 SRCRALLDTLL
+1364 PRCRALLDTLL

-1400 FKKIEN
+1400 FKRIES

-1413 PTTINTPPLTL
+1413 
-1424 NQRNLLKLV
+1424 
-1433 RSMQSSAISS
+1433 
-1443 DDCQTSV
+1443 
-1450 IMRHKEPRNKEP
+1450 
-1462 STPDLLNE
+1462 
-1470 SANVKTTVEKNRPRS
+1470 
-1485 CVNPSAIGYDMCP
+1485 
-1498 NNSRIELETNR
+1498 LEC
-1509 RWSGVHLGS
+1509 SGDE
-1518 KLMQAFDRLVFDD
+1518 Q
-1531 SDDYTDSLENNKP
+1531 
-1544 PAKATGNDTKL
+1544 
-1555 DTSGEEH
+1555 
-1562 WRPSSANSSASG
+1562 WRPGSANSAASG
-1574 NTGSNSGGKFRR
+1574 NTGNGSNNSGGKFRR
-1586 LQLKWEMLSTAE
+1586 LQLKWELLSNAE

-1603 SGETSPATARGS
+1603 SGETSPAAARGS

-1623 PVRPQAP
+1623 PVRPHAP
-1630 AIQSPAKNTHR
+1630 AITSPAKNTHR

-1649 GTSPT
+1649 GNSPT
-1654 SATPR
+1654 SATATNR
-1659 PNTARTTAVSKKP
+1659 AAARSTATNKKP

-1682 KSTRK
+1682 KPTRK
-1687 STDKTQ
+1687 PAPEKPRLSNTNVAAKITCNA
-1693 IPKGAVKKANIQK
+1693 KK
-1706 SPASR
+1706 SPTSR
-1711 VDGACVGGAPRPA
+1711 VDRVEGGGGAPRPS

-1731 APPPAPRRAASSS
+1731 PPPAAPRRAASSS
-1744 AARAHAHHAQQQKN
+1744 AARPHAHHAQHAQHKN
-1758 KYVRTLWHRLPSD
+1758 RYVRTLWHRLPSD

-1790 DLYLLCCRGDQK
+1790 DQYLLCCRGEQK
-1802 GLVPRDAVLLE
+1802 GLVPRDAVLE

>member
-1 MRIKTYSDYRPN
+1 MRIKAQTDFRPN

-18 LGLKAASPSVPD
+18 LGLKASSPSVAD
-30 EDCNSNTSLAGSL
+30 EDCNSNPSLAGSQ

-48 ELDAHCDNSGYLWLL
+48 DLDAHCDNSGYLWFL
-63 DYNPMFRDGSCHHIS
+63 DYNPIFRDGSCHHNS

-85 SYKGISDLTSRFEFA
+85 SYKGIGDLTSRFEFT
-100 SRYKDIAR
+100 SRYNDLAR

-115 EADMES
+115 EADIES
-121 FKTEDIHALLMTGDL
+121 FKTEDIHALLMTTNL
-136 PHDAIIDDI
+136 PDDR
-145 THDFY
+145 
-150 TNFLVDTVSCN
+150 TNN
-161 GVLQSNPQGEMF
+161 
-173 ASISSSLLEKFRFDS
+173 
-188 SMSGSSLQGEES
+188 GEES

-269 ECAEPAVNQKH
+269 ECAETAVNQKH
-280 DKLVKRLHEGTDFN
+280 DKLDKDDMR
-294 IALDSDERTRRNL
+294 IILDSDERTRRNL

-330 LTTWCKLKKQ
+330 LTTWSKLKKQ
-340 TNQSPL
+340 TSQLPL
-346 KRHPS
+346 QRHPS
-351 GNNNENTNETTDAT
+351 GNNNENSNESTDAT
-365 NEMSNSVIKSQSLP
+365 NEMNNSVIKSQSLP

-386 LSSSI
+386 MSSSI

-403 FTANQRIIGTSTCMK
+403 FTVNQRLHSTPICMK

-425 RSTLGSQ
+425 RSQGSQ
-432 HSEPMSTSSSD
+432 HSEPMSTSSTDQTSTD
-443 NQSSSEKSQT
+443 KSQT
-453 KQQPFNLVKLFMK
+453 KQQSFNLVKLFMK
-466 QKSISN
+466 QKSDSN
-472 DGIVSMD
+472 EGIVTMD

-484 ECWPSSSG
+484 ECWPSSG
-492 GESGESMGEQRLGT
+492 GESGESLGEHKAEINKSIST
-506 LKNTLLERPQVDL
+506 RPQAEL
-519 PIEALEETSSAVYE
+519 PIEATEETSSLFYD
-533 EIRPTNPYNRVYDE
+533 EIRTNPFNRVYDE
-547 VLIEEEEIEGSR
+547 VLLEEEESDGAK
-559 LSDNE
+559 LSDSD

-570 VNKPHLKRANLNITN
+570 VNKPRIRRTNTNLMN
-585 SPSKGRY
+585 SPSRIRHNK
-592 SRKSC
+592 KSV
-597 SSQSSATSV
+597 SSHSSATSV
-606 SISSCSESDGTQITR
+606 SISSCSESDGTQITK
-621 MNRVLQ
+621 MNKMIH

-634 ATSTHF
+634 STSTHF
-640 EVDKLDKSMQTSSL
+640 ESSTEDKCMQTSNLQTS
-654 PVSSIS
+654 VS
-660 HDRDMYKI
+660 HERELYKV

-710 PVKVNIS
+710 PVKVNMS
-717 PKSTDSKRNRM
+717 SKTDSKRNRTQ
-728 HVKGKRPFSCNDV
+728 VKGKRPFSCNDV

-772 MPELMQYVKEKEVS
+772 VPELMQHMKEKETIH
-786 NKCDKYCNVLPAS
+786 KCTEKYCTATPAS
-799 KQRNRPISCDCN
+799 RLRNRPLSCDCN
-811 NLANTTAVSSSS
+811 NLANATAVSSSS

-841 DESAQNSP
+841 DSSAQNSP
-849 APTGNFNP
+849 APAGNFNP

-869 EASCANTEGQ
+869 EASGVHNDSQKT
-879 RINPSIPKR
+879 NPTVPKR
-888 SLSLADQNRMA
+888 SLSLADQHRLG
-899 KQGEFAPPRPPL
+899 KQGEPVPPRPPL

-918 SMDKTR
+918 SLDKTK
-924 KSTAHTKRY
+924 KSNAHTKRY
-933 SMFEL
+933 SMFEMEDL
-938 DDFLQDPIVCG
+938 VQDPLACA
-949 TAAVEHKTKR
+949 TAAVEQKTKR

-968 QNQTNFE
+968 QNQNIDC
-975 YRKNNDLAAKR
+975 RKNNDLAAKR

-994 ADKDADYNEYYQD
+994 AEKDIDYNEYYQD

-1020 SNEIKFH
+1020 SNELRYH
-1027 RPHTPPLPKPRTK
+1027 RPHTPPMPKPRTK
-1040 QMEYTDFPP
+1040 KLEYIEFPP

-1062 EEFLKQSGINC
+1062 EEFLKQSGVNC
-1073 QNMDEWDQNQVQK
+1073 QNMDEWDQTQVQK
-1086 VRSQVTKFLQMKRS
+1086 
-1100 QEENQRSTDSSS
+1100 
-1112 SSCNSKK
+1112 
-1119 SVSFAQK
+1119 
-1126 PDTKTEVPQTQ
+1126 
-1137 TKAVD
+1137 
-1142 ELKVAS
+1142 
-1148 VATPPNSPNISAM
+1148 
-1161 VAQRH
+1161 
-1166 YQGKNLAEIPICEEG
+1166 GKNLAEMPICEEA

-1188 SNPTTHHDGRQKYD
+1188 ASPTRHEGRAKYD

-1221 MLIQHFSPATDQAE
+1221 MLIQHFSSATDQAE
-1235 LGFLGDS
+1235 LAFLGDS
-1242 KQSPA
+1242 KQSPT

-1282 VWQMVEATA
+1282 VWQMVESTA

-1364 SRCRALLDTLL
+1364 PRCRALLDTLL

-1400 FKKIEN
+1400 FKRIES

-1413 PTTINTPPLTL
+1413 PTTINTPQLTL
-1424 NQRNLLKLV
+1424 NQLNILKLV
-1433 RSMQSSAISS
+1433 RSMQSSGMS
-1443 DDCQTSV
+1443 DDSQASV
-1450 IMRHKEPRNKEP
+1450 IMRNKDPKNKEP
-1462 STPDLLNE
+1462 STPDLLNDT
-1470 SANVKTTVEKNRPRS
+1470 ANIKTTIEKNRPRS
-1485 CVNPSAIGYDMCP
+1485 CVNPSPLGYDICP
-1498 NNSRIELETNR
+1498 NNSRIEENNR
-1509 RWSGVHLGS
+1509 RWSGVQLGS
-1518 KLMQAFDRLVFDD
+1518 KLMQAFDRLVLDD
-1531 SDDYTDSLENNKP
+1531 SDDYTDSLEN
-1544 PAKATGNDTKL
+1544 KATTKPSTVEMKL
-1555 DTSGEEH
+1555 DTSGEEQ
-1562 WRPSSANSSASG
+1562 WRPSSVNSCGSG
-1574 NTGSNSGGKFRR
+1574 NTAQGSNNSGGKFRK
-1586 LQLKWEMLSTAE
+1586 LQLKWEMMSNAE

-1603 SGETSPATARGS
+1603 PSETSPAAARGS

-1630 AIQSPAKNTHR
+1630 ALPSPAKNTLR
-1641 GIPVPVRK
+1641 GIPVAVRK
-1649 GTSPT
+1649 GAPPT
-1654 SATPR
+1654 ISTPR
-1659 PNTARTTAVSKKP
+1659 TQTTQRGVGNKKP
-1672 PQPANRVIPE
+1672 PQAANRIIPDTKRNIFE
-1682 KSTRK
+1682 KARTNQRI
-1687 STDKTQ
+1687 DKN
-1693 IPKGAVKKANIQK
+1693 AKKA
-1706 SPASR
+1706 PTSR
-1711 VDGACVGGAPRPA
+1711 VDQAQGPSGVSPRPS

-1731 APPPAPRRAASSS
+1731 APPATPRRAASSS
-1744 AARAHAHHAQQQKN
+1744 AARAHTQQKH

-1790 DLYLLCCRGDQK
+1790 DQYLLCCRGEQK

>member
-1 MRIKTYSDYRPN
+1 MIGLVLCFVAKIIDLALSAYSADCTERYEFLHRKRRRRKASQ

-18 LGLKAASPSVPD
+18 LGLKAASPGVTD

-145 THDFY
+145 THD
-150 TNFLVDTVSCN
+150 
-161 GVLQSNPQGEMF
+161 SNPQGEMF

-269 ECAEPAVNQKH
+269 ECAEFTVNQKH
-280 DKLVKRLHEGTDFN
+280 DKLVKKDLN
-294 IALDSDERTRRNL
+294 IALDNDERTRRNL

-330 LTTWCKLKKQ
+330 LTTWSKLKKQ
-340 TNQSPL
+340 TSHSPL

-351 GNNNENTNETTDAT
+351 GNNNEESNESTDNTS
-365 NEMSNSVIKSQSLP
+365 EMNNSVIKSQSLP
-379 NLYRRKL
+379 NLYRKKL

-403 FTANQRIIGTSTCMK
+403 FTANQRLIGTPTCMK
-418 VYDVSQN
+418 VYDVSLN

-432 HSEPMSTSSSD
+432 HSEPMSTSSTD
-443 NQSSSEKSQT
+443 NQTSSDKSQT
-453 KQQPFNLVKLFMK
+453 KQSFNLVKLFMK
-466 QKSISN
+466 QKSTSN

-492 GESGESMGEQRLGT
+492 GESGESMGEQKLGIF
-506 LKNTLLERPQVDL
+506 KSSHAERPQVDL

-533 EIRPTNPYNRVYDE
+533 EIRTPNPYNRVYDE
-547 VLIEEEEIEGSR
+547 VLIEEEEVEGANK

-564 SNLYAV
+564 SNLYAI
-570 VNKPHLKRANLNITN
+570 VNKPHFKRTNLNITN

-627 REPCDTK
+627 RESCDTK
-634 ATSTHF
+634 ATSTHL
-640 EVDKLDKSMQTSSL
+640 EAAKLDKSMQTSSL
-654 PVSSIS
+654 QVSSMS
-660 HDRDMYKI
+660 HDREIYKV

-717 PKSTDSKRNRM
+717 PKSNDTRKNRM
-728 HVKGKRPFSCNDV
+728 QLKGKRPFSCTDV

-772 MPELMQYVKEKEVS
+772 MPELMQYIKEKDIP
-786 NKCDKYCNVLPAS
+786 NKSDKYCNLSPAS
-799 KQRNRPISCDCN
+799 KKNRPMSCDCT

-841 DESAQNSP
+841 DESSQNSP

-888 SLSLADQNRMA
+888 SLSLADQNRIA
-899 KQGEFAPPRPPL
+899 KQGELAPPRPPL

-924 KSTAHTKRY
+924 KTTAQTKRY

-938 DDFLQDPIVCG
+938 DDFIQDPIVCAS
-949 TAAVEHKTKR
+949 AAVENKTKR

-968 QNQTNFE
+968 QNQTNFD

-1040 QMEYTDFPP
+1040 KIEYIDFPP

-1126 PDTKTEVPQTQ
+1126 PDTKPDVQQSQ
-1137 TKAVD
+1137 TKPLD

-1148 VATPPNSPNISAM
+1148 LATPPNSPNISAM

-1166 YQGKNLAEIPICEEG
+1166 YQAKNLAEIPICEEG

-1188 SNPTTHHDGRQKYD
+1188 LSPTTQNDGRQKYD

-1235 LGFLGDS
+1235 LAFLGDS

-1350 YDPDSLILAGCVGE
+1350 YDSDSLILAGCVGE

-1400 FKKIEN
+1400 FKRIEN

-1485 CVNPSAIGYDMCP
+1485 CVNPSPIGYDMCP
-1498 NNSRIELETNR
+1498 NNSRIDLENNR

-1544 PAKATGNDTKL
+1544 SAKAPGNDTKL
-1555 DTSGEEH
+1555 DISGEEQ
-1562 WRPSSANSSASG
+1562 WRPGSANSSASG
-1574 NTGSNSGGKFRR
+1574 NTGAGSNNSGGKFRR

-1630 AIQSPAKNTHR
+1630 TAQSPAKNTHR

-1649 GTSPT
+1649 GSSPT
-1654 SATPR
+1654 TTAPR
-1659 PNTARTTAVSKKP
+1659 PNTTRAGATNKKP
-1672 PQPANRVIPE
+1672 PQPANR
-1682 KSTRK
+1682 
-1687 STDKTQ
+1687 
-1693 IPKGAVKKANIQK
+1693 
-1706 SPASR
+1706 ASR

-1744 AARAHAHHAQQQKN
+1744 AARAHAHHAQQKN

-1790 DLYLLCCRGDQK
+1790 DQYLLCCRGDQK

>member
-18 LGLKAASPSVPD
+18 LGLKAASPGVD
-30 EDCNSNTSLAGSL
+30 EDCNSNTSLAGSQ

-48 ELDAHCDNSGYLWLL
+48 ELDSHCDNSGYLWLL

-85 SYKGISDLTSRFEFA
+85 SYKGLSDLTSRFEFA
-100 SRYKDIAR
+100 SRYKDLAR

-121 FKTEDIHALLMTGDL
+121 FKTEDIHALLMTADL
-136 PHDAIIDDI
+136 PHDTIIDDI
-145 THDFY
+145 AHD
-150 TNFLVDTVSCN
+150 
-161 GVLQSNPQGEMF
+161 SNPQGEMF
-173 ASISSSLLEKFRFDS
+173 ASISSSLVERFQLDS
-188 SMSGSSLQGEES
+188 SMSAASSFQGEES

-218 VKEGAHG
+218 VKEAVHG

-260 SLTIYSEDS
+260 SVTIYSEDN
-269 ECAEPAVNQKH
+269 ECIEPAVIQKH
-280 DKLVKRLHEGTDFN
+280 DNLVKEN
-294 IALDSDERTRRNL
+294 INIGLDSDERTRRNL
-307 ELLERCKKLTN
+307 ELLERCKKLTH

-325 RSDLG
+325 RSELG
-330 LTTWCKLKKQ
+330 LTTWSKLKKQ
-340 TNQSPL
+340 TSQSPL
-346 KRHPS
+346 QRHPS
-351 GNNNENTNETTDAT
+351 GNNNGDSNDSADVI
-365 NEMSNSVIKSQSLP
+365 NEMNNSVIKSQSLP

-386 LSSSI
+386 MSSSI

-403 FTANQRIIGTSTCMK
+403 FTVNQRLTGTSACMK

-425 RSTLGSQ
+425 RSSHGSQ
-432 HSEPMSTSSSD
+432 LSEPMSTSSTENQTSSD
-443 NQSSSEKSQT
+443 KSQT
-453 KQQPFNLVKLFMK
+453 KQSFNLVKLFMK
-466 QKSISN
+466 QKSNSN
-472 DGIVSMD
+472 EGIVSMD

-484 ECWPSSSG
+484 DCWPSSSG
-492 GESGESMGEQRLGT
+492 GESGESMGEQKLGDSRT
-506 LKNTLLERPQVDL
+506 LCSDRPQIDL
-519 PIEALEETSSAVYE
+519 PRDGQDESLVYD
-533 EIRPTNPYNRVYDE
+533 EIRSVNPFNRVYDE
-547 VLIEEEEIEGSR
+547 VLVEEDEVEGSKT
-559 LSDNE
+559 SDNE
-564 SNLYAV
+564 SQVYAV
-570 VNKPHLKRANLNITN
+570 VNKSHARRTNISN
-585 SPSKGRY
+585 SPSKLRAN
-592 SRKSC
+592 RKSC
-597 SSQSSATSV
+597 SSTSAT
-606 SISSCSESDGTQITR
+606 SISSCSESDGTQIYR
-621 MNRVLQ
+621 FNRVLQ
-627 REPCDTK
+627 KENCDTK
-634 ATSTHF
+634 STSTHL
-640 EVDKLDKSMQTSSL
+640 EADTIDKSMQTSIQASTA
-654 PVSSIS
+654 SR
-660 HDRDMYKI
+660 DREMIKLM
-668 VEASFLEKLKEGD
+668 ESSFLDKLKEGD

-695 PDISFLNGRPNIYLS
+695 PDISFLNGRPNIYLN
-710 PVKVNIS
+710 PIKVNLK
-717 PKSTDSKRNRM
+717 PKSNENKRSRM
-728 HVKGKRPFSCNDV
+728 QVRGKRPFSCNDV
-741 EMLKKKGLGHI
+741 EMLKKKGVGHI
-752 KDWDSLNFLLPLECR
+752 KDWDSLNFLLPPECK
-767 QLLSE
+767 QMLSE
-772 MPELMQYVKEKEVS
+772 MPEIRQHIKEKECRCS
-786 NKCDKYCNVLPAS
+786 EKYPLS
-799 KQRNRPISCDCN
+799 KQKNRPMSCDCQH
-811 NLANTTAVSSSS
+811 LANNTTVSSSS

-841 DESAQNSP
+841 DSSAQNSP

-869 EASCANTEGQ
+869 EASCTNNEAQ
-879 RINPSIPKR
+879 RINPTIPKR
-888 SLSLADQNRMA
+888 SLSLAEQNRLA

-918 SMDKTR
+918 SVDKN
-924 KSTAHTKRY
+924 KKANAHNKRY
-933 SMFEL
+933 SMFEM
-938 DDFLQDPIVCG
+938 DEFLNDAVVCNATVG
-949 TAAVEHKTKR
+949 EQKTKR

-968 QNQTNFE
+968 QNQPNCD

-994 ADKDADYNEYYQD
+994 AEKDADYNEYFQD
-1007 EGVGTESSLESGK
+1007 EGVGTESSLDSGK
-1020 SNEIKFH
+1020 SNEIQYR

-1040 QMEYTDFPP
+1040 KLEYIEFPP
-1049 PGALISSADLQQL
+1049 PDALISSADLQQL
-1062 EEFLKQSGINC
+1062 EEFLKLSGFNC

-1086 VRSQVTKFLQMKRS
+1086 VRNQVTKFLQMKRS
-1100 QEENQRSTDSSS
+1100 QEENQRSTDSSG

-1126 PDTKTEVPQTQ
+1126 PDPKGETQ
-1137 TKAVD
+1137 HASVKAVE
-1142 ELKVAS
+1142 ELKVQS
-1148 VATPPNSPNISAM
+1148 LTTPPNSPNLSAM

-1181 EVSPDEF
+1181 EVTPDDFTSP
-1188 SNPTTHHDGRQKYD
+1188 TQQDGRLKYD
-1202 LIDVSQKRALVS
+1202 IDISQKRALVS

-1221 MLIQHFSPATDQAE
+1221 MLIQHFAPATDQAE
-1235 LGFLGDS
+1235 LAFLGDS

-1329 AQSVDAWV
+1329 SQSVDAWV

-1350 YDPDSLILAGCVGE
+1350 YDQDSLILAGCVGDP
-1364 SRCRALLDTLL
+1364 RCRALLDTLL
-1375 ASLEPLRLLP
+1375 ASLEPLKLLP
-1385 FSLDLMFEMRELHRS
+1385 FNLDLMFEMRELHRS
-1400 FKKIEN
+1400 FKKIES

-1413 PTTINTPPLTL
+1413 PTTINSPPLTL

-1433 RSMQSSAISS
+1433 RSVQSSVSVE
-1443 DDCQTSV
+1443 DCQTSV
-1450 IMRHKEPRNKEP
+1450 IMRHKEPKKEP
-1462 STPDLLNE
+1462 STPDLLNDT
-1470 SANVKTTVEKNRPRS
+1470 AQVKTVVDKNRPRS
-1485 CVNPSAIGYDMCP
+1485 CVNPAPVGYDICP
-1498 NNSRIELETNR
+1498 NNSRIELDTR

-1518 KLMQAFDRLVFDD
+1518 KLMQAFDRLVLDD

-1544 PAKATGNDTKL
+1544 SAKTTGNDPKL
-1555 DTSGEEH
+1555 ECSGEEP
-1562 WRPSSANSSASG
+1562 WRPGSANSCASA
-1574 NTGSNSGGKFRR
+1574 NTGSNNSGGKFRR

-1603 SGETSPATARGS
+1603 TGETSPAAARGS

-1649 GTSPT
+1649 GVSPT
-1654 SATPR
+1654 STAPRAAPSRNTTP
-1659 PNTARTTAVSKKP
+1659 KKP
-1672 PQPANRVIPE
+1672 PHPAHR
-1682 KSTRK
+1682 T
-1687 STDKTQ
+1687 
-1693 IPKGAVKKANIQK
+1693 
-1706 SPASR
+1706 SR
-1711 VDGACVGGAPRPA
+1711 VDGVSGVGAPRPS

-1731 APPPAPRRAASSS
+1731 APPPAAPRRAASSS
-1744 AARAHAHHAQQQKN
+1744 AARASAQHHAKH

-1790 DLYLLCCRGDQK
+1790 DQHLLCCRGDQK

>member
-1 MRIKTYSDYRPN
+1 MR
-13 GPPPR
+13 PPPR
-18 LGLKAASPSVPD
+18 LGLKAASPGVD
-30 EDCNSNTSLAGSL
+30 EDCNSNPSLAGSQ

-48 ELDAHCDNSGYLWLL
+48 DLDAHCDNSGYLWFL
-63 DYNPMFRDGSCHHIS
+63 DYNPIFRDGSCHHTS

-85 SYKGISDLTSRFEFA
+85 SYKGIGDLTSRFEFT
-100 SRYKDIAR
+100 SRYNDIAR

-115 EADMES
+115 EADIES
-121 FKTEDIHALLMTGDL
+121 FKTEDIHALLMTANL
-136 PHDAIIDDI
+136 PHDDRVND
-145 THDFY
+145 
-150 TNFLVDTVSCN
+150 
-161 GVLQSNPQGEMF
+161 SNPHGEMF
-173 ASISSSLLEKFRFDS
+173 ASISSSMMEKFRFDS
-188 SMSGSSLQGEES
+188 SMSNNSSFQGEES

-269 ECAEPAVNQKH
+269 ECAEPAVNQNH
-280 DKLVKRLHEGTDFN
+280 DKLDKDDIN
-294 IALDSDERTRRNL
+294 IILDSDERTRRNL
-307 ELLERCKKLTN
+307 ELLERCKKLTH

-330 LTTWCKLKKQ
+330 LTTWSKLKKQ
-340 TNQSPL
+340 TSHLPL
-346 KRHPS
+346 QRHPS
-351 GNNNENTNETTDAT
+351 GNNNENSNESTDVA
-365 NEMSNSVIKSQSLP
+365 NEMNNSVIKSQSLP
-379 NLYRRKL
+379 NLYRKKL
-386 LSSSI
+386 MSSSI

-403 FTANQRIIGTSTCMK
+403 FTSNQRLNGTPTCMK

-425 RSTLGSQ
+425 RSQGSQ
-432 HSEPMSTSSSD
+432 HSEPMSTSSTD
-443 NQSSSEKSQT
+443 NQTSTDKSQT
-453 KQQPFNLVKLFMK
+453 KQQSFNLVKLFMK
-466 QKSISN
+466 QKSNSN
-472 DGIVSMD
+472 EGIVTMD

-484 ECWPSSSG
+484 ECWPSSG
-492 GESGESMGEQRLGT
+492 GESGESLGENKPDDSKT
-506 LKNTLLERPQVDL
+506 ISVNRPQAEL
-519 PIEALEETSSAVYE
+519 PSEATEETSSLFYE
-533 EIRPTNPYNRVYDE
+533 EIRSVNPYNRVYDE
-547 VLIEEEEIEGSR
+547 VLIEEEESDGTK
-559 LSDNE
+559 LSDSE
-564 SNLYAV
+564 SNLYAI
-570 VNKPHLKRANLNITN
+570 VNKPRIRRTNTNLIG
-585 SPSKGRY
+585 SPSKVR
-592 SRKSC
+592 SNRKSC
-597 SSQSSATSV
+597 SSHSSATSV
-606 SISSCSESDGTQITR
+606 SISSCSESDGTQITK
-621 MNRVLQ
+621 MNRALH

-640 EVDKLDKSMQTSSL
+640 ESSTQDKSMQTSNLQASV
-654 PVSSIS
+654 PQ
-660 HDRDMYKI
+660 DRELFKV

-695 PDISFLNGRPNIYLS
+695 PDISFLNGRPNIYLN
-710 PVKVNIS
+710 PVKVNVS
-717 PKSTDSKRNRM
+717 PKSSESKRGRTQI
-728 HVKGKRPFSCNDV
+728 KGKRPFSCNDV

-772 MPELMQYVKEKEVS
+772 VPELMQHIKEKENTS
-786 NKCDKYCNVLPAS
+786 KCTDKYCNTPAS
-799 KQRNRPISCDCN
+799 LRQRNRPTSCDCN
-811 NLANTTAVSSSS
+811 NLGTNTTAVSSSS

-841 DESAQNSP
+841 DSSAQNSP
-849 APTGNFNP
+849 APTGAFNP

-869 EASCANTEGQ
+869 EASGLHNDGQ
-879 RINPSIPKR
+879 RINPSIPRR
-888 SLSLADQNRMA
+888 SLSLAEQNRLA
-899 KQGEFAPPRPPL
+899 KQGESVPPRPPL

-918 SMDKTR
+918 SIDKTR
-924 KSTAHTKRY
+924 KSSAKRY
-933 SMFEL
+933 SMFEM
-938 DDFLQDPIVCG
+938 DDLIQDPIVCAN
-949 TAAVEHKTKR
+949 AAVENKTKR

-968 QNQTNFE
+968 QNQNID

-994 ADKDADYNEYYQD
+994 AEKDIDYNEYYHD

-1020 SNEIKFH
+1020 SNELKFH
-1027 RPHTPPLPKPRTK
+1027 RPHTPPMPKPRTK
-1040 QMEYTDFPP
+1040 KLEYIEFPP

-1062 EEFLKQSGINC
+1062 EEFLKQSGFNC

-1086 VRSQVTKFLQMKRS
+1086 
-1100 QEENQRSTDSSS
+1100 
-1112 SSCNSKK
+1112 
-1119 SVSFAQK
+1119 
-1126 PDTKTEVPQTQ
+1126 
-1137 TKAVD
+1137 
-1142 ELKVAS
+1142 
-1148 VATPPNSPNISAM
+1148 
-1161 VAQRH
+1161 
-1166 YQGKNLAEIPICEEG
+1166 GKNLAEIPICEEA

-1188 SNPTTHHDGRQKYD
+1188 GSPTRHEGRVKYD
-1202 LIDVSQKRALVS
+1202 MIDVSQKRALVS

-1221 MLIQHFSPATDQAE
+1221 MLIQHFSTATDQAE
-1235 LGFLGDS
+1235 LAFLGDS

-1282 VWQMVEATA
+1282 VWQMVESTA

-1364 SRCRALLDTLL
+1364 PRCRALLDTLL

-1400 FKKIEN
+1400 FKRIES

-1413 PTTINTPPLTL
+1413 PSAINTPQLTL

-1433 RSMQSSAISS
+1433 RSMQSSGIS
-1443 DDCQTSV
+1443 DDSQASV
-1450 IMRHKEPRNKEP
+1450 IMRNKEP
-1462 STPDLLNE
+1462 STPDLLNDT
-1470 SANVKTTVEKNRPRS
+1470 ANLKTTIEKNRPRS
-1485 CVNPSAIGYDMCP
+1485 CVNPTPLGYDMCP
-1498 NNSRIELETNR
+1498 NNSRIDLENNR
-1509 RWSGVHLGS
+1509 RWSGVQLGS

-1544 PAKATGNDTKL
+1544 SSKTAANETKL
-1555 DTSGEEH
+1555 DTSGEEQ
-1562 WRPSSANSSASG
+1562 WRPSSANSCGSN
-1574 NTGSNSGGKFRR
+1574 NTGNGSNNSGGKFRK

-1603 SGETSPATARGS
+1603 TGETSPAAVRS

-1630 AIQSPAKNTHR
+1630 SIPSPAKSHNAPR
-1641 GIPVPVRK
+1641 GIPIAVRK
-1649 GTSPT
+1649 GASPT
-1654 SATPR
+1654 STSR
-1659 PNTARTTAVSKKP
+1659 PQTAQRNTANKKP
-1672 PQPANRVIPE
+1672 PQPANRITHE
-1682 KSTRK
+1682 KPARK
-1687 STDKTQ
+1687 SLDKNGNSNLAENKNL
-1693 IPKGAVKKANIQK
+1693 INLRKA
-1706 SPASR
+1706 PTSR
-1711 VDGACVGGAPRPA
+1711 VDQAGGAAGLAPRPA

-1744 AARAHAHHAQQQKN
+1744 ATRHTQKH

-1771 SGHLAFNEGERLR
+1771 SGHLAFNEGEKLR

-1790 DLYLLCCRGDQK
+1790 EQYLLCCRGDQK
-1802 GLVPRDAVLLE
+1802 GLVPRDAVME

>member
-1 MRIKTYSDYRPN
+1 MIGLVLCVVAKIIIDLAISAFSEEDVGRYEFLRRKRRRRKSSR

-18 LGLKAASPSVPD
+18 LGLKAASPGVTD

-85 SYKGISDLTSRFEFA
+85 SYKGLSDLTSRFEFA

-121 FKTEDIHALLMTGDL
+121 FKTEDIHALLMNADL

-145 THDFY
+145 THD
-150 TNFLVDTVSCN
+150 
-161 GVLQSNPQGEMF
+161 SNPQGEMF

-218 VKEGAHG
+218 VKEGTHG

-280 DKLVKRLHEGTDFN
+280 DKLVKKDFI

-307 ELLERCKKLTN
+307 ELLERCKQLTN

-330 LTTWCKLKKQ
+330 LTTWSKLKKQ
-340 TNQSPL
+340 NNQSPL
-346 KRHPS
+346 QRHPS
-351 GNNNENTNETTDAT
+351 GNNNENANETADTT
-365 NEMSNSVIKSQSLP
+365 NEMNNSVIKSQSLP

-403 FTANQRIIGTSTCMK
+403 FTANQRLIGTPTCMK

-425 RSTLGSQ
+425 RSSLGSQ
-432 HSEPMSTSSSD
+432 HSEPMSTSSTD
-443 NQSSSEKSQT
+443 NQTSSDKSQT
-453 KQQPFNLVKLFMK
+453 KQQSFNLVKLFMK
-466 QKSISN
+466 QKSLSN
-472 DGIVSMD
+472 DGIVGMD

-492 GESGESMGEQRLGT
+492 GESGESMGEQKIGIFKST
-506 LKNTLLERPQVDL
+506 HAERPQVEL
-519 PIEALEETSSAVYE
+519 PIEALEETSLGVYE
-533 EIRPTNPYNRVYDE
+533 EIRPANPFNRVYDE

-585 SPSKGRY
+585 SPSKGRN
-592 SRKSC
+592 SRRSC

-627 REPCDTK
+627 REPSDNK
-634 ATSTHF
+634 ATSTHL
-640 EVDKLDKSMQTSSL
+640 EAKTLDKSMQTSMFQA
-654 PVSSIS
+654 SSMS
-660 HDRDMYKI
+660 HDREIYKI
-668 VEASFLEKLKEGD
+668 VEASFLEKLKEGG

-717 PKSTDSKRNRM
+717 PKSNDTRRNRM
-728 HVKGKRPFSCNDV
+728 QVKGKRPFSCNDV
-741 EMLKKKGLGHI
+741 EMLKKKGLSHI
-752 KDWDSLNFLLPLECR
+752 KDWDSLNFLLPLECK

-772 MPELMQYVKEKEVS
+772 MPELMQHMKEKELS
-786 NKCDKYCNVLPAS
+786 NKCDKYCNVSPAS
-799 KQRNRPISCDCN
+799 KQRNRPMSCDCN

-869 EASCANTEGQ
+869 EASCANIEGQ
-879 RINPSIPKR
+879 RINPLIPKR
-888 SLSLADQNRMA
+888 SLSLADQNRIA

-938 DDFLQDPIVCG
+938 DDFIQDPIVYA

-968 QNQTNFE
+968 QNQTNFD

-994 ADKDADYNEYYQD
+994 AEKDADYNEYYQD

-1040 QMEYTDFPP
+1040 KIEYIDFPP

-1062 EEFLKQSGINC
+1062 EEFLKQSGISC

-1126 PDTKTEVPQTQ
+1126 PDAKADVQQSQTKT
-1137 TKAVD
+1137 VD

-1148 VATPPNSPNISAM
+1148 LATPPNSPNISAM

-1188 SNPTTHHDGRQKYD
+1188 LSPTTQHEGRQKYD

-1235 LGFLGDS
+1235 LAFLGDS

-1337 SYVRTRESILAKH
+1337 SYVRTRESILEKH

-1400 FKKIEN
+1400 FKRIEN

-1413 PTTINTPPLTL
+1413 PTSINTPPLTL

-1433 RSMQSSAISS
+1433 RSMQSSAVSS

-1462 STPDLLNE
+1462 STPDLLND
-1470 SANVKTTVEKNRPRS
+1470 SANVKTTIEKNRPRS
-1485 CVNPSAIGYDMCP
+1485 CVNPSAIGYDICP
-1498 NNSRIELETNR
+1498 SNSRIDLENNR

-1531 SDDYTDSLENNKP
+1531 SDDYTDSLENKKP
-1544 PAKATGNDTKL
+1544 PARAPGNDTKL
-1555 DTSGEEH
+1555 DTSGEEP
-1562 WRPSSANSSASG
+1562 WRPGSANSSASG
-1574 NTGSNSGGKFRR
+1574 NTGTGSNNSGGKFRR

-1598 SPVTP
+1598 SPGTP

-1630 AIQSPAKNTHR
+1630 AIQSPAKNAHR

-1649 GTSPT
+1649 GSSPT
-1654 SATPR
+1654 TSMPR
-1659 PNTARTTAVSKKP
+1659 PSTARTAAAAKKP
-1672 PQPANRVIPE
+1672 PQPANR
-1682 KSTRK
+1682 
-1687 STDKTQ
+1687 
-1693 IPKGAVKKANIQK
+1693 
-1706 SPASR
+1706 ASR
-1711 VDGACVGGAPRPA
+1711 VDGACGGGAPRPA

-1790 DLYLLCCRGDQK
+1790 DQYLLCCRGEQK

>member
-1 MRIKTYSDYRPN
+1 MIALVLCLLGQILEMAKSAYGKIELEQFEPKKEKRRKHKKRVRKRRGRR

-18 LGLKAASPSVPD
+18 LGLKAASPGVAGTD
-30 EDCNSNTSLAGSL
+30 EDCNSNTSLTGSQ

-48 ELDAHCDNSGYLWLL
+48 DIDAHCDNSGYLWFL
-63 DYNPMFRDGSCHHIS
+63 DYNPIFRDGSCHHTS

-85 SYKGISDLTSRFEFA
+85 SYKGISDLTSRFEFT
-100 SRYKDIAR
+100 SRYNDIAR

-121 FKTEDIHALLMTGDL
+121 FRTEDIHALLMTANL
-136 PHDAIIDDI
+136 PHDTIIDDR
-145 THDFY
+145 THD
-150 TNFLVDTVSCN
+150 
-161 GVLQSNPQGEMF
+161 SNPRGEMF
-173 ASISSSLLEKFRFDS
+173 ASISSSLMERFRFDS
-188 SMSGSSLQGEES
+188 SVSADSSFQGEES

-218 VKEGAHG
+218 VKEGGHG

-232 LDCELPT
+232 LDCELPS

-260 SLTIYSEDS
+260 SLTTYSEDS
-269 ECAEPAVNQKH
+269 ECVEPAVNQKH
-280 DKLVKRLHEGTDFN
+280 DKLGEEDTLV
-294 IALDSDERTRRNL
+294 LDNDERTRRNL

-330 LTTWCKLKKQ
+330 LTTWSKLKKQ
-340 TNQSPL
+340 TSQSPL
-346 KRHPS
+346 RRHPS
-351 GNNNENTNETTDAT
+351 GNNNEGSHEATDAT
-365 NEMSNSVIKSQSLP
+365 DDNMSNSVIKSQSLP

-386 LSSSI
+386 MSSSI

-403 FTANQRIIGTSTCMK
+403 FTVNQRLTGNPMCMK
-418 VYDVSQN
+418 VYDVSQH
-425 RSTLGSQ
+425 RSTQGSQ
-432 HSEPMSTSSSD
+432 HSEPMSTSSTENQTSSD
-443 NQSSSEKSQT
+443 KSQP
-453 KQQPFNLVKLFMK
+453 KQTFSLVKLFMK
-466 QKSISN
+466 QKSMSN
-472 DGIVSMD
+472 DGIVSME

-492 GESGESMGEQRLGT
+492 GESGESMGEQKLSDSKT
-506 LKNTLLERPQVDL
+506 AISERPQIDIPASEV
-519 PIEALEETSSAVYE
+519 EETSSVVYE
-533 EIRPTNPYNRVYDE
+533 EIPSSINPYNNRVYDE
-547 VLIEEEEIEGSR
+547 VLIEEEETGDGVK
-559 LSDNE
+559 LSDSE
-564 SNLYAV
+564 SSNLYATV
-570 VNKPHLKRANLNITN
+570 SKPHVKRTNLNVVN
-585 SPSKGRY
+585 SPSRMR
-592 SRKSC
+592 SNRKSC

-621 MNRVLQ
+621 MNRLLQ
-627 REPCDTK
+627 REQCDNK
-634 ATSTHF
+634 STSTHLGS
-640 EVDKLDKSMQTSSL
+640 DTIDKSIQTSSMQ
-654 PVSSIS
+654 VSSVS
-660 HDRDMYKI
+660 QRELFKI
-668 VEASFLEKLKEGD
+668 VEPSFLEKLKEGD

-695 PDISFLNGRPNIYLS
+695 PDISFLNGRPNIYLN
-710 PVKVNIS
+710 PLKVNVS
-717 PKSTDSKRNRM
+717 PRSNESKRNRLQ
-728 HVKGKRPFSCNDV
+728 VKGKRPFSCNDL
-741 EMLKKKGLGHI
+741 EALKKKGLGHI
-752 KDWDSLNFLLPLECR
+752 RDWDSLNFLLPMECK

-772 MPELMQYVKEKEVS
+772 VPELMHHVKDKEVAP
-786 NKCDKYCNVLPAS
+786 KCNDKFCSAAPSSRS
-799 KQRNRPISCDCN
+799 KNRPMSCDCN
-811 NLANTTAVSSSS
+811 NLAGNTTAVSSSS

-841 DESAQNSP
+841 DSSAQNSP
-849 APTGNFNP
+849 APAGNFNP

-869 EASCANTEGQ
+869 EASGVNNEGQ
-879 RINPSIPKR
+879 RINPNIPKR
-888 SLSLADQNRMA
+888 SLSLADQNRIL
-899 KQGEFAPPRPPL
+899 KQGELAPPRPPL

-924 KSTAHTKRY
+924 KSNAHTKRY
-933 SMFEL
+933 SMFEM
-938 DDFLQDPIVCG
+938 DDLIQDPVVCM
-949 TAAVEHKTKR
+949 TAATEHKTKR

-968 QNQTNFE
+968 QNPTE
-975 YRKNNDLAAKR
+975 YRKNNDIAAKR

-994 ADKDADYNEYYQD
+994 AEKDADYNEYYPD

-1020 SNEIKFH
+1020 SNELKFH

-1040 QMEYTDFPP
+1040 KMEYTEFPP

-1062 EEFLKQSGINC
+1062 EEFLKHSGFNC
-1073 QNMDEWDQNQVQK
+1073 LNMDEWDQNQMQK
-1086 VRSQVTKFLQMKRS
+1086 
-1100 QEENQRSTDSSS
+1100 
-1112 SSCNSKK
+1112 
-1119 SVSFAQK
+1119 
-1126 PDTKTEVPQTQ
+1126 
-1137 TKAVD
+1137 
-1142 ELKVAS
+1142 
-1148 VATPPNSPNISAM
+1148 
-1161 VAQRH
+1161 
-1166 YQGKNLAEIPICEEG
+1166 GKNLAEIPICEEA

-1188 SNPTTHHDGRQKYD
+1188 GSPIRHDTRAKYD
-1202 LIDVSQKRALVS
+1202 VIDVSQKRALVS

-1221 MLIQHFSPATDQAE
+1221 MLIQHFSSATDQAE
-1235 LGFLGDS
+1235 LAFLGDS
-1242 KQSPA
+1242 KDSPA

-1337 SYVRTRESILAKH
+1337 SYVRTRESVLAKH
-1350 YDPDSLILAGCVGE
+1350 YSPDSLILAGCVGE
-1364 SRCRALLDTLL
+1364 TRCRALLDTLL
-1375 ASLEPLRLLP
+1375 ASLEPLKLLP

-1400 FKKIEN
+1400 FKKIES

-1413 PTTINTPPLTL
+1413 PTSINTPPLTL

-1433 RSMQSSAISS
+1433 RSMQSSGLSS

-1450 IMRHKEPRNKEP
+1450 IMRHKEPKNKEP
-1462 STPDLLNE
+1462 STPDLLND

-1485 CVNPSAIGYDMCP
+1485 CVNPSAIGYDICP
-1498 NNSRIELETNR
+1498 NNSRIEMETNR

-1544 PAKATGNDTKL
+1544 PAKLSSNEVKL
-1555 DTSGEEH
+1555 ECSGEEQ
-1562 WRPSSANSSASG
+1562 WRPGSASSGASANTGNGSG
-1574 NTGSNSGGKFRR
+1574 NSGGKFRR
-1586 LQLKWEMLSTAE
+1586 LQLKWEMLSNAE

-1603 SGETSPATARGS
+1603 SGETSPAAARGS

-1623 PVRPQAP
+1623 PVRPVAP
-1630 AIQSPAKNTHR
+1630 TLQSPAKNAHR

-1654 SATPR
+1654 TTTPR
-1659 PNTARTTAVSKKP
+1659 ASTAPARGATATKKP
-1672 PQPANRVIPE
+1672 PQAANRTLPE
-1682 KSTRK
+1682 MTAKRPIAKPRIQNDPVSRYP
-1687 STDKTQ
+1687 TDKR
-1693 IPKGAVKKANIQK
+1693 IPT
-1706 SPASR
+1706 SR
-1711 VDGACVGGAPRPA
+1711 VDGAGPGSGGGAPRPA
-1724 SLPYGRA
+1724 SLPYGRT
-1731 APPPAPRRAASSS
+1731 PPPAAPRRAASSS
-1744 AARAHAHHAQQQKN
+1744 AARNHHSNTHKH

-1790 DLYLLCCRGDQK
+1790 DQYLLCCRGEQK

>member
-1 MRIKTYSDYRPN
+1 MRIKTHSDFRPN

-18 LGLKAASPSVPD
+18 LGLKAASPGVAGAD
-30 EDCNSNTSLAGSL
+30 EDCNSNTSLTGSQ
-43 HSTHD
+43 HSHD
-48 ELDAHCDNSGYLWLL
+48 DIDAHCDNSGYLWFL
-63 DYNPMFRDGSCHHIS
+63 DYNPIFRDGSCHHTS

-85 SYKGISDLTSRFEFA
+85 SYKGISDLTSRFEFT
-100 SRYKDIAR
+100 SRYNDIAR

-121 FKTEDIHALLMTGDL
+121 FRTEDIHALLMTANL
-136 PHDAIIDDI
+136 PHDTIIDDR
-145 THDFY
+145 THD
-150 TNFLVDTVSCN
+150 
-161 GVLQSNPQGEMF
+161 
-173 ASISSSLLEKFRFDS
+173 
-188 SMSGSSLQGEES
+188 GEES

-232 LDCELPT
+232 LDCELPS

-260 SLTIYSEDS
+260 SLTTYSEDS
-269 ECAEPAVNQKH
+269 ECVEPAVNQKH
-280 DKLVKRLHEGTDFN
+280 DKLGEEETLV
-294 IALDSDERTRRNL
+294 LDNDERTRRNL

-330 LTTWCKLKKQ
+330 LTTWSKLKKQ
-340 TNQSPL
+340 TSQSPL
-346 KRHPS
+346 RRHPS
-351 GNNNENTNETTDAT
+351 GNNNEGSNDAT
-365 NEMSNSVIKSQSLP
+365 DTADDNMSNSVIKSQSLP

-386 LSSSI
+386 MNSSI

-403 FTANQRIIGTSTCMK
+403 FTVNQRLMGTPMCMK
-418 VYDVSQN
+418 VYDVSQQ
-425 RSTLGSQ
+425 RSSQGSQ
-432 HSEPMSTSSSD
+432 HSEPMSTSSTD
-443 NQSSSEKSQT
+443 NQTSSDKSQP
-453 KQQPFNLVKLFMK
+453 KQAFSLVKLFMK
-466 QKSISN
+466 QKSMSN

-492 GESGESMGEQRLGT
+492 GESGESMGEQRLVDSKT
-506 LKNTLLERPQVDL
+506 AISERPQIEL
-519 PIEALEETSSAVYE
+519 PSTAVEEVSSVVYE
-533 EIRPTNPYNRVYDE
+533 EIQSVNPFNNRVYDE
-547 VLIEEEEIEGSR
+547 VLIEEEETADGTK
-559 LSDNE
+559 LSDSE
-564 SNLYAV
+564 TNLYAT
-570 VNKPHLKRANLNITN
+570 VNKPHLKRTNLNIMN
-585 SPSKGRY
+585 SPSRMR
-592 SRKSC
+592 SNRKSC

-621 MNRVLQ
+621 MNKLLQ
-627 REPCDTK
+627 REQCDHK
-634 ATSTHF
+634 STSTHL
-640 EVDKLDKSMQTSSL
+640 EADTIDKSIQTSSMHL
-654 PVSSIS
+654 SSMS
-660 HDRDMYKI
+660 QRELFKV
-668 VEASFLEKLKEGD
+668 VEPSFLEKLKEGD
-681 CEKPVFVLYPNYTL
+681 CEKPVFVLYPSYTL
-695 PDISFLNGRPNIYLS
+695 PDISFLNGRPNIYLN
-710 PVKVNIS
+710 PLKINITPRS
-717 PKSTDSKRNRM
+717 SESKRNRLQ
-728 HVKGKRPFSCNDV
+728 VKGKRPFSCNDL
-741 EMLKKKGLGHI
+741 EMLKKKGVGHI
-752 KDWDSLNFLLPLECR
+752 KDWDSLNFLLPMECR

-772 MPELMQYVKEKEVS
+772 VPELMQHMKEKEGAQ
-786 NKCDKYCNVLPAS
+786 KCTDKYCNASPAVRA
-799 KQRNRPISCDCN
+799 KNRPMSCDCN
-811 NLANTTAVSSSS
+811 NLAGNTTAVSSSS

-841 DESAQNSP
+841 DSSAQNSP
-849 APTGNFNP
+849 APAGNFNP

-869 EASCANTEGQ
+869 EASGVNNDGQ

-888 SLSLADQNRMA
+888 SLSLADQNRIP
-899 KQGEFAPPRPPL
+899 KQGELAPPRPPL

-924 KSTAHTKRY
+924 KSSAHTKRY
-933 SMFEL
+933 SMFEM
-938 DDFLQDPIVCG
+938 DDLIQDPVVCM
-949 TAAVEHKTKR
+949 TAATEHKTKR

-968 QNQTNFE
+968 QNQTVD

-994 ADKDADYNEYYQD
+994 AEKDADYNEYYPD

-1020 SNEIKFH
+1020 SNELKFH

-1040 QMEYTDFPP
+1040 KMEYTEFPP

-1062 EEFLKQSGINC
+1062 EEFLKHSGFNC
-1073 QNMDEWDQNQVQK
+1073 LNMDEWDQNQVQK
-1086 VRSQVTKFLQMKRS
+1086 VRNQVSKFLQMKRS
-1100 QEENQRSTDSSS
+1100 MEENQRSTESSG

-1126 PDTKTEVPQTQ
+1126 SEVPKTDGQQ
-1137 TKAVD
+1137 SQ
-1142 ELKVAS
+1142 LKPTEDIKGVS
-1148 VATPPNSPNISAM
+1148 LTTPPNSPNISA
-1161 VAQRH
+1161 VIAQRL
-1166 YQGKNLAEIPICEEG
+1166 YQGKNLAEIPICEEA

-1188 SNPTTHHDGRQKYD
+1188 GSPIHHDARGKYD
-1202 LIDVSQKRALVS
+1202 IIDVSQKRALVS

-1221 MLIQHFSPATDQAE
+1221 MLIQHFSSATDQAE
-1235 LGFLGDS
+1235 LAFLGDS
-1242 KQSPA
+1242 KESPA

-1337 SYVRTRESILAKH
+1337 SYIRTRESILAKH
-1350 YDPDSLILAGCVGE
+1350 YSPDSLILAGCVGE
-1364 SRCRALLDTLL
+1364 TRCRALLDTLL
-1375 ASLEPLRLLP
+1375 ASLEPLKLLP

-1400 FKKIEN
+1400 FKKIES

-1413 PTTINTPPLTL
+1413 
-1424 NQRNLLKLV
+1424 
-1433 RSMQSSAISS
+1433 
-1443 DDCQTSV
+1443 
-1450 IMRHKEPRNKEP
+1450 
-1462 STPDLLNE
+1462 
-1470 SANVKTTVEKNRPRS
+1470 
-1485 CVNPSAIGYDMCP
+1485 
-1498 NNSRIELETNR
+1498 LEC
-1509 RWSGVHLGS
+1509 
-1518 KLMQAFDRLVFDD
+1518 
-1531 SDDYTDSLENNKP
+1531 
-1544 PAKATGNDTKL
+1544 
-1555 DTSGEEH
+1555 SGEEN
-1562 WRPSSANSSASG
+1562 WRPGSASSGASANTGNGSG
-1574 NTGSNSGGKFRR
+1574 NSGGKFRR
-1586 LQLKWEMLSTAE
+1586 LQLKWEMLSNAE

-1603 SGETSPATARGS
+1603 SGETSPAAARGS

-1623 PVRPQAP
+1623 PVRPVAP
-1630 AIQSPAKNTHR
+1630 ALQSPAKNTTHR

-1654 SATPR
+1654 TSTPR
-1659 PNTARTTAVSKKP
+1659 ATNTRAGTTNKKP
-1672 PQPANRVIPE
+1672 PQAANR
-1682 KSTRK
+1682 T
-1687 STDKTQ
+1687 
-1693 IPKGAVKKANIQK
+1693 
-1706 SPASR
+1706 SR
-1711 VDGACVGGAPRPA
+1711 VDGAGHGGAAPRPS
-1724 SLPYGRA
+1724 SLPYGRT
-1731 APPPAPRRAASSS
+1731 PPPAAPRRAASSS
-1744 AARAHAHHAQQQKN
+1744 AARASHTNNQQKH

-1790 DLYLLCCRGDQK
+1790 DQYLLCCRGEQK

>member
-1 MRIKTYSDYRPN
+1 MGVTEYDWDSYNGYYS
-13 GPPPR
+13 
-18 LGLKAASPSVPD
+18 
-30 EDCNSNTSLAGSL
+30 
-43 HSTHD
+43 
-48 ELDAHCDNSGYLWLL
+48 
-63 DYNPMFRDGSCHHIS
+63 
-78 VLSSVSA
+78 
-85 SYKGISDLTSRFEFA
+85 
-100 SRYKDIAR
+100 
-108 DLDANLA
+108 
-115 EADMES
+115 
-121 FKTEDIHALLMTGDL
+121 
-136 PHDAIIDDI
+136 
-145 THDFY
+145 
-150 TNFLVDTVSCN
+150 
-161 GVLQSNPQGEMF
+161 
-173 ASISSSLLEKFRFDS
+173 
-188 SMSGSSLQGEES
+188 GEES

-218 VKEGAHG
+218 VKEGGHG

-232 LDCELPT
+232 LDCELPS

-260 SLTIYSEDS
+260 SLTTYSEDS
-269 ECAEPAVNQKH
+269 ECVESAVNQRH
-280 DKLVKRLHEGTDFN
+280 DKLGEEDTLV
-294 IALDSDERTRRNL
+294 LDNNERTRRNL
-307 ELLERCKKLTN
+307 ELLERCKKITN

-330 LTTWCKLKKQ
+330 LTTWSKLKKQ
-340 TNQSPL
+340 TSQSPL
-346 KRHPS
+346 RRHPS
-351 GNNNENTNETTDAT
+351 GNNNEDSNDSTDT
-365 NEMSNSVIKSQSLP
+365 VNDNMNNSVIKSQSLP

-386 LSSSI
+386 MSSSI

-403 FTANQRIIGTSTCMK
+403 FTVNTRLTGTPMCMK
-418 VYDVSQN
+418 VYDVSQH
-425 RSTLGSQ
+425 RSTNGSQ
-432 HSEPMSTSSSD
+432 HSEPMSTSSTENQTSSD
-443 NQSSSEKSQT
+443 KSQP
-453 KQQPFNLVKLFMK
+453 KQTFSLVRLFMK
-466 QKSISN
+466 QKSMSN
-472 DGIVSMD
+472 DGIVSME
-479 QLDRS
+479 QLERS

-492 GESGESMGEQRLGT
+492 GESGESMGEQRLGDS
-506 LKNTLLERPQVDL
+506 KSGISERPQIDL
-519 PIEALEETSSAVYE
+519 PSDAVEEVTSIVYE
-533 EIRPTNPYNRVYDE
+533 EIHNTGPHSYRVYDE
-547 VLIEEEEIEGSR
+547 VLIEEEETSNGDK
-559 LSDNE
+559 LSD
-564 SNLYAV
+564 SDANLYAT
-570 VNKPHLKRANLNITN
+570 VNKHTHLKRTNFNIMN
-585 SPSKGRY
+585 SPSKQR
-592 SRKSC
+592 SNRKSC
-597 SSQSSATSV
+597 SPQSSATSV

-621 MNRVLQ
+621 MNKLLQ
-627 REPCDTK
+627 RQPCDNK
-634 ATSTHF
+634 STSTHL
-640 EVDKLDKSMQTSSL
+640 ETDTLDKSIQTSSMQL
-654 PVSSIS
+654 SSMS
-660 HDRDMYKI
+660 QRELFKL
-668 VEASFLEKLKEGD
+668 VEPSFLEKLKEGD
-681 CEKPVFVLYPNYTL
+681 CEKPVFVLYPNYAL
-695 PDISFLNGRPNIYLS
+695 PDISFLNGRPNIYLN
-710 PVKVNIS
+710 PVKINVS
-717 PKSTDSKRNRM
+717 TKSSEAKRNRLQ
-728 HVKGKRPFSCNDV
+728 VKGKRPFSCNDL

-772 MPELMQYVKEKEVS
+772 VPELMQHMKEKEGTS
-786 NKCDKYCNVLPAS
+786 KCGDKYCGAS
-799 KQRNRPISCDCN
+799 RSTRSRNRPTSCDCN
-811 NLANTTAVSSSS
+811 NLAGNTTAASSSS

-841 DESAQNSP
+841 DSSAQNSP
-849 APTGNFNP
+849 APAGNFNP

-869 EASCANTEGQ
+869 EASGHNNDGQ
-879 RINPSIPKR
+879 RTNPAVPKR
-888 SLSLADQNRMA
+888 SLLLTDQNRIA
-899 KQGEFAPPRPPL
+899 KQGELAPPRPPL

-924 KSTAHTKRY
+924 KSNSHTKRY
-933 SMFEL
+933 SMFEM
-938 DDFLQDPIVCG
+938 DDLIQDPVLCL
-949 TAAVEHKTKR
+949 TTTTEHKTKR

-968 QNQTNFE
+968 QNQNTD

-994 ADKDADYNEYYQD
+994 AEKDADYNEYYPD

-1020 SNEIKFH
+1020 SNEMRYQ
-1027 RPHTPPLPKPRTK
+1027 RPHTPPMPKPRTK
-1040 QMEYTDFPP
+1040 QIEYTEFPP

-1062 EEFLKQSGINC
+1062 EEFLKHSGFNC

-1086 VRSQVTKFLQMKRS
+1086 
-1100 QEENQRSTDSSS
+1100 
-1112 SSCNSKK
+1112 
-1119 SVSFAQK
+1119 
-1126 PDTKTEVPQTQ
+1126 
-1137 TKAVD
+1137 
-1142 ELKVAS
+1142 
-1148 VATPPNSPNISAM
+1148 
-1161 VAQRH
+1161 
-1166 YQGKNLAEIPICEEG
+1166 GKNLAEIPICEEA

-1188 SNPTTHHDGRQKYD
+1188 ASPVHHEVRGKYD
-1202 LIDVSQKRALVS
+1202 VIDVSQKRALVS

-1221 MLIQHFSPATDQAE
+1221 MLIQHFSPATDQTE
-1235 LGFLGDS
+1235 LAFLGDS
-1242 KQSPA
+1242 KESPA

-1291 RQGPITKSLNELVLR
+1291 RQGPITKSLDELVLR

-1337 SYVRTRESILAKH
+1337 SFVRTRESVLAKH
-1350 YDPDSLILAGCVGE
+1350 YTPDSLILAGCVGE
-1364 SRCRALLDTLL
+1364 TRCRALLDTLL
-1375 ASLEPLRLLP
+1375 ASLEPLKLLP

-1400 FKKIEN
+1400 FKKIES

-1413 PTTINTPPLTL
+1413 PTSINTPPLTL

-1433 RSMQSSAISS
+1433 RSMQSSGLSS

-1450 IMRHKEPRNKEP
+1450 IMRHKEPKNKEP
-1462 STPDLLNE
+1462 STPDLLND

-1485 CVNPSAIGYDMCP
+1485 CVNPTTIGYDICP

-1518 KLMQAFDRLVFDD
+1518 KLMQAFDRLVLDD

-1544 PAKATGNDTKL
+1544 SVKPSSNEAKL
-1555 DTSGEEH
+1555 ECSGDEQ
-1562 WRPSSANSSASG
+1562 WRPGSASSGASG
-1574 NTGSNSGGKFRR
+1574 NTGNASGNSGGKFRR
-1586 LQLKWEMLSTAE
+1586 LQLKWEMLSNAE

-1630 AIQSPAKNTHR
+1630 ALHSPAKNTHR

-1654 SATPR
+1654 TSTPR
-1659 PNTARTTAVSKKP
+1659 ASSARATTSNKKP
-1672 PQPANRVIPE
+1672 PQPINRITPE
-1682 KSTRK
+1682 TTAKKTNVNKLRVL
-1687 STDKTQ
+1687 TDAV
-1693 IPKGAVKKANIQK
+1693 PKITDNTKRTL
-1706 SPASR
+1706 PASR
-1711 VDGACVGGAPRPA
+1711 LDGACAGGAARPS

-1731 APPPAPRRAASSS
+1731 PPPAAPRRAASSS
-1744 AARAHAHHAQQQKN
+1744 AARDHRNTAQQKH

-1790 DLYLLCCRGDQK
+1790 DQHLLCCRGEQK

>member
-1 MRIKTYSDYRPN
+1 MRIKAFNDFRPN

-18 LGLKAASPSVPD
+18 LGLKAPSPAVD
-30 EDCNSNTSLAGSL
+30 EDCNSNTSLAGSQ
-43 HSTHD
+43 HSAHD
-48 ELDAHCDNSGYLWLL
+48 DLDAHCDNSGYLWFL
-63 DYNPMFRDGSCHHIS
+63 DYNPIFRDGSCHHQS

-85 SYKGISDLTSRFEFA
+85 SYKGISELASRFEFT
-100 SRYKDIAR
+100 SRYNDLAR

-121 FKTEDIHALLMTGDL
+121 FKTEDIHALLMTANM
-136 PHDAIIDDI
+136 PHDTIIDDR
-145 THDFY
+145 THD
-150 TNFLVDTVSCN
+150 
-161 GVLQSNPQGEMF
+161 SNPRGEMF
-173 ASISSSLLEKFRFDS
+173 ASISSSLMEKFRFDS
-188 SMSGSSLQGEES
+188 SFSADSSFQGEES

-218 VKEGAHG
+218 VKEGIHG

-239 EQDLILTC
+239 EQELILTC

-260 SLTIYSEDS
+260 SLTTYSEDS
-269 ECAEPAVNQKH
+269 ECVELAVNHKH
-280 DKLVKRLHEGTDFN
+280 DKLGKEEENVT
-294 IALDSDERTRRNL
+294 LDNDERTRRNL

-330 LTTWCKLKKQ
+330 LTTWSKLKKQ
-340 TNQSPL
+340 TNHSPL
-346 KRHPS
+346 RRHPS
-351 GNNNENTNETTDAT
+351 GNNNEDSNDSTDAT
-365 NEMSNSVIKSQSLP
+365 NDMNNSVIKSQSLP
-379 NLYRRKL
+379 NLYRKKL
-386 LSSSI
+386 MSSSI

-403 FTANQRIIGTSTCMK
+403 FTVNQRLHGTPTCMK
-418 VYDVSQN
+418 VYDVSQH
-425 RSTLGSQ
+425 RSHGSQ
-432 HSEPMSTSSSD
+432 HSEPMSTSSTENHTSSD
-443 NQSSSEKSQT
+443 KSQP
-453 KQQPFNLVKLFMK
+453 KQPFNLVKLFMK
-466 QKSISN
+466 QKSMSN

-492 GESGESMGEQRLGT
+492 GESGESIGEQKMT
-506 LKNTLLERPQVDL
+506 DSKTERPQAEL
-519 PIEALEETSSAVYE
+519 PNKVLEEVTTVVYE
-533 EIRPTNPYNRVYDE
+533 EIPTNPYNRVYDE
-547 VLIEEEEIEGSR
+547 VLVEEEETVDGAKLIDSETP
-559 LSDNE
+559 
-564 SNLYAV
+564 LYAT
-570 VNKPHLKRANLNITN
+570 VNKPHLKKHNLNVTN
-585 SPSKGRY
+585 SPSKVR
-592 SRKSC
+592 SNKKSY

-621 MNRVLQ
+621 MNRLRQ
-627 REPCDTK
+627 KEPCENKT
-634 ATSTHF
+634 TSTHI
-640 EVDKLDKSMQTSSL
+640 EAVTIDKSMQTSIMQ
-654 PVSSIS
+654 VSSRTAEREIF
-660 HDRDMYKI
+660 KV
-668 VEASFLEKLKEGD
+668 VEPSFLEKLKEGD
-681 CEKPVFVLYPNYTL
+681 CQKPVFVLYPSYTL
-695 PDISFLNGRPNIYLS
+695 PDISFLNGRPNIYLN

-717 PKSTDSKRNRM
+717 SKASESKRNRLQ
-728 HVKGKRPFSCNDV
+728 VKGKRPFSCNDL

-752 KDWDSLNFLLPLECR
+752 KDWDSLNFLLPMECK

-772 MPELMQYVKEKEVS
+772 MPELMQHMKDKEA
-786 NKCDKYCNVLPAS
+786 KCIEKYCTPS
-799 KQRNRPISCDCN
+799 KSKNRPMSCDCN
-811 NLANTTAVSSSS
+811 NLGNNTAVSSSS

-841 DESAQNSP
+841 DSSAQNSP
-849 APTGNFNP
+849 APAGNFNP

-869 EASCANTEGQ
+869 EASCVNNDGH
-879 RINPSIPKR
+879 RSNPTVPRR
-888 SLSLADQNRMA
+888 SLSLADQTRLA
-899 KQGEFAPPRPPL
+899 KQGEQVPPRPPL

-924 KSTAHTKRY
+924 KSSSKRY
-933 SMFEL
+933 SMFEM
-938 DDFLQDPIVCG
+938 DDLLQDPIICI
-949 TAAVEHKTKR
+949 TAATEHKTKR

-968 QNQTNFE
+968 QNQNVD

-994 ADKDADYNEYYQD
+994 AEKDADYNEYYQD

-1020 SNEIKFH
+1020 SNELKYH

-1040 QMEYTDFPP
+1040 KIEYTEFPP

-1062 EEFLKQSGINC
+1062 EEFLKLSGFNC
-1073 QNMDEWDQNQVQK
+1073 QNMDDWDQNQVQK

-1100 QEENQRSTDSSS
+1100 QEENQRSTESSG

-1126 PDTKTEVPQTQ
+1126 SEGNVEGQQTLLKPVEDL
-1137 TKAVD
+1137 KA
-1142 ELKVAS
+1142 AS
-1148 VATPPNSPNISAM
+1148 LTTPPNSPNISA
-1161 VAQRH
+1161 VIAQRH
-1166 YQGKNLAEIPICEEG
+1166 YQAKNLAEIPICEEA

-1188 SNPTTHHDGRQKYD
+1188 GSPIHHDGRGKYD

-1221 MLIQHFSPATDQAE
+1221 MMIQHFSSATDQTE
-1235 LGFLGDS
+1235 LAFLGDS

-1282 VWQMVEATA
+1282 VWQMVESTA

-1337 SYVRTRESILAKH
+1337 SYVRTRESVLAKH
-1350 YDPDSLILAGCVGE
+1350 YGPDSIVLAGCVGE
-1364 SRCRALLDTLL
+1364 PRCRALLDTLL
-1375 ASLEPLRLLP
+1375 ASLEPLKLLP

-1400 FKKIEN
+1400 FKKIES

-1413 PTTINTPPLTL
+1413 
-1424 NQRNLLKLV
+1424 
-1433 RSMQSSAISS
+1433 
-1443 DDCQTSV
+1443 
-1450 IMRHKEPRNKEP
+1450 
-1462 STPDLLNE
+1462 
-1470 SANVKTTVEKNRPRS
+1470 
-1485 CVNPSAIGYDMCP
+1485 
-1498 NNSRIELETNR
+1498 
-1509 RWSGVHLGS
+1509 
-1518 KLMQAFDRLVFDD
+1518 
-1531 SDDYTDSLENNKP
+1531 
-1544 PAKATGNDTKL
+1544 L
-1555 DTSGEEH
+1555 DTSGEEP
-1562 WRPSSANSSASG
+1562 WRPGSAGSCASN
-1574 NTGSNSGGKFRR
+1574 NTGKDSNASGGKFRR
-1586 LQLKWEMLSTAE
+1586 LQLKWELLSNAE
-1598 SPVTP
+1598 SPTGTP

-1630 AIQSPAKNTHR
+1630 TLQSPAKNTHR

-1649 GTSPT
+1649 GQSPT
-1654 SATPR
+1654 TSTPR
-1659 PNTARTTAVSKKP
+1659 PTTARNAATKRP
-1672 PQPANRVIPE
+1672 PQPANRQPE
-1682 KSTRK
+1682 MT
-1687 STDKTQ
+1687 T
-1693 IPKGAVKKANIQK
+1693 KKAVVAKPVVTPRTNDVSK
-1706 SPASR
+1706 PAIAKKAPTSR
-1711 VDGACVGGAPRPA
+1711 VDQAHGPAGAAPRPS
-1724 SLPYGRA
+1724 SLPYGRSV
-1731 APPPAPRRAASSS
+1731 PPAAPRRAASSS
-1744 AARAHAHHAQQQKN
+1744 AARAHHSSNQQKH

-1790 DLYLLCCRGDQK
+1790 DQYLLCCRGEQK